1 MRKQLLLMLSLLLY
15 AVGMAAQQ
23 PDWGYNPNAY
33 PDEHVI
39 YVGLVDDQGS
49 AVQSFNENT
58 YLGAFIDGECRG
70 LAKVSQKSV
79 SDTKTIYYFA
89 LRVKGSDT
97 DNGKAISFRLSVPG
111 ANTSYIY
118 NDLQP
123 AADAVTY
130 TNKKTTGTLSDLF
143 PLKFIQPLYYAFT
156 QETVSVK
163 VGEQLNLLD
172 YITFEPANANIPE
185 LNWNMYDESWRE
197 NVNIEGNKLTAIK
210 STGKYGAVGIF
221 PKLWDMKNTGDHT
234 SINVRVIQPATSIEL
249 RDEYKNGITVNLG
262 DTAALN
268 TVLRSGYTTSPA
280 DCNEELTWKSSD
292 ETALLPMIG
301 SDIGKFNPVKAG
313 TYTMTLSGENASVD
327 LKVTVIKPVEYIN
340 PVGTVKVIKMYVG
353 ENLLDILPSGYKV
366 MPEDAA
372 DRSVRYE
379 VNQSYSDQ
387 GVYEDGDGAYK
398 YTDIFGNLYFNEGD
412 EMIALKSGRVRVT
425 IRSVQNPQASCEY
438 EVIVKDGPT
447 SITFKQEEMTFL
459 LPIKDTD
466 KSDISEDIRNNIIMT
481 PSWPKYD
488 ENESYDKRSTLL
500 YIQFVKDVTSDTE
513 VITLDYDFTED
524 KLSASIVNA
533 GRGSVG
539 VIYLSERTVASEE
552 GLKNEEVEIMK
563 KFSVVVME
571 SLKGFNVDNYVEMV
585 STETRDFVLTP
596 DPVGAEV
603 DPSRVEVTITPNSYL
618 PEEWKSMVEIV
629 PTDESKLNY
638 TIIPHSVGRATISVK
653 LDGVEVATSNVLIGQ
668 RYMQK
673 AGWKWT
679 SFYAG
684 GVRWNSPE
692 YELGNVVEEIRSE
705 DALLHNDPEYGYFGD
720 LNSLGTGTCYKI
732 KVKEEEPGL
741 LDLRIMYTGAYEDMQ
756 THRQIVPM
764 WNWLGNPYQYDHD
777 INSVFSTEDSNANNF
792 NVGDRIVSKD
802 DGFAEYNGE
811 KWTGTLITLHAGLGY
826 MYFNAGS
833 ENVDMEYQ
841 RESLMPQG
849 TPVMNAPQHKQS
861 VWTYNSAP
869 FADNMTIVADL
880 GNDYSAERFTVGAF
894 VGDECRGEGEMIDGK
909 CFITVHADKGETIS
923 FKLHDAV
930 SGEMRTINEQM
941 PFAKMAGSLRAPQ
954 RLTVGGIVTGITSAD
969 IASSGI
975 AIVDGQITVQG
986 MDVADIIVCNA
997 SGAVVSTGETTV
1009 AGLPSGVY
1017 VVKVKTKDGKTVT
1030 KKLVK

>member
-15 AVGMAAQQ
+15 AVGIAAQQ

-39 YVGLVDDQGS
+39 YVGLVDDKGS

-70 LAKVSQKSV
+70 LAKVSRYSV

-97 DNGKAISFRLSVPG
+97 DNGEAISFRLSTGGNQSLVF
-111 ANTSYIY
+111 
-118 NDLQP
+118 NDLKP
-123 AADAVTY
+123 AANAVTY
-130 TNKKTTGTLSDLF
+130 TNNGTTGKLSALYA
-143 PLKFIQPLYYAFT
+143 LKFIRPYYYSIVQP
-156 QETVSVK
+156 EVSVK
-163 VGEQLNLLD
+163 VGAEFNLLD
-172 YITFEPANANIPE
+172 HITFEPANANIPE
-185 LNWNMYDESWRE
+185 LNWTMGQSEKE
-197 NVNIEGNKLTAIK
+197 NEYASIKGNTFKALK
-210 STGKYGAVGIF
+210 STGKYGWVSVS
-221 PKLWDMKNTGDHT
+221 PNLWDMKPTGQYT
-234 SINVRVIQPATSIEL
+234 KVSVRVIQPATSIEL

-327 LKVTVIKPVEYIN
+327 LKVTVIKPVENIEM
-340 PVGTVKVIKMYVG
+340 VGSVETIKMFLG
-353 ENLLDILPSGYKV
+353 ENLLDILPAGYKV
-366 MPEDAA
+366 MPEDAT
-372 DRSVRYE
+372 DRSVHYE

-398 YTDIFGNLYFNEGD
+398 YTDIFGDLYFNEGD
-412 EMIALKSGRVRVT
+412 EMIALKPGRVRVT
-425 IRSVQNPQASCEY
+425 IISTQNSQADCEY
-438 EVIVKDGPT
+438 EVIVKRGPT
-447 SITFKQEEMTFL
+447 NITFKQEEMTFL
-459 LPIKDTD
+459 MPRKDTD
-466 KSDISEDIRNNIIMT
+466 KWDISEDIRNNIIMT
-481 PSWPKYD
+481 PSWPKYEEYEEYD
-488 ENESYDKRSTLL
+488 IAESDLDIRSYTKAVNL
-500 YIQFVKDVTSDTE
+500 YYNFEKDS
-513 VITLDYDFTED
+513 
-524 KLSASIVNA
+524 LSASIDSIGG
-533 GRGSVG
+533 GRINVS
-539 VIYLSERTVASEE
+539 YSSERTIATET
-552 GLKNEEVEIMK
+552 GLHNDEYNISNH
-563 KFSVVVME
+563 FNITILE
-571 SLKGFNVDNYVEMV
+571 SLKGFNVDGYVEMV

-596 DPVGAEV
+596 DPVDAEV
-603 DPSRVEVTITPNSYL
+603 DPSRVEVTITPDSYVS
-618 PEEWKSMVEIV
+618 EEWKSMVEIV

-638 TIIPHSVGRATISVK
+638 TILPHGVGSATISVK
-653 LDGVEVATSNVLIGQ
+653 LDGEEVATSYVSIGQ

-673 AGWKWT
+673 AGWKWA
-679 SFYAG
+679 SLYGG

-720 LNSLGTGTCYKI
+720 IYSLETGTCYKI

-802 DGFAEYNGE
+802 NGFAEYNGE
-811 KWTGTLITLHAGLGY
+811 KWTGTLTTLHAGLGY

-833 ENVDMEYQ
+833 ENVNMEYQ

-880 GNDYSAERFTVGAF
+880 GNQYSAERFTVGAF

-954 RLTVGGIVTGITSAD
+954 RLTVGGIVTGITAAD

-986 MDVADIIVCNA
+986 MDVADVIVCNA

-1009 AGLPSGVY
+1009 TGLPSGVY

>member
-1 MRKQLLLMLSLLLY
+1 MLSLLLY

-39 YVGLVDDQGS
+39 YVGLTEGS
-49 AVQSFNENT
+49 LDNCGQKELPENT

-70 LAKVSQKSV
+70 LAKVHKKSLSV
-79 SDTKTIYYFA
+79 ALTINYFP
-89 LRVKGSDT
+89 LRVKGDT
-97 DNGKAISFRLSVPG
+97 NDEGKAISFRLLYPG
-111 ANTSYIY
+111 GQLSYVY
-118 NDLQP
+118 DLQP

-143 PLKFIQPLYYAFT
+143 PLKFIQPLYYGFT

-163 VGEQLNLLD
+163 VGEQINLLD

-185 LNWNMYDESWRE
+185 LNWNMYEESE
-197 NVNIEGNKLTAIK
+197 NVIIEGNKLTAIK
-210 STGKYGAVGIF
+210 STGKYGSVGVF
-221 PKLWDMKNTGDHT
+221 PKLWDMKNTGQYSD
-234 SINVRVIQPATSIEL
+234 INIRVIQPATSIEL

-268 TVLRSGYTTSPA
+268 TVLRSGYTTAPA

-292 ETALLPMIG
+292 ETAILPMEG
-301 SDIGKFNPVKAG
+301 NDIGKFNPVKTG

-340 PVGTVKVIKMYVG
+340 PVGRVKEIKMYIG
-353 ENLLDILPSGYKV
+353 DNLHSILPSGYKV
-366 MPEDAA
+366 MPEDAT

-379 VNQSYSDQ
+379 VLPSYNQDQ
-387 GVYEDGDGAYK
+387 EFKYNEILEDNGSEG
-398 YTDIFGNLYFNEGD
+398 IFARKPGRAR
-412 EMIALKSGRVRVT
+412 IAIISN
-425 IRSVQNPQASCEY
+425 QNPQASCTY

-447 SITFKQEEMTFL
+447 NITFKQDEMTFL
-459 LPIKDTD
+459 MPIKDTD
-466 KSDISEDIRNNIIMT
+466 KWDISEDIRNNIIMT
-481 PSWPKYD
+481 PSWPKY
-488 ENESYDKRSTLL
+488 EEYESYDIAQSNLDISSLTDA
-500 YIQFVKDVTSDTE
+500 VKLS
-513 VITLDYDFTED
+513 YDFKKD
-524 KLSASIVNA
+524 SLSASVVK
-533 GRGSVG
+533 VG
-539 VIYLSERTVASEE
+539 EGWIDISYSSERTIATEE
-552 GLKNEEVEIMK
+552 GLRNDEYEISNH
-563 KFSVVVME
+563 FHVTIME
-571 SLKGFNVDNYVEMV
+571 SLKGFKVDGYVEMV

-596 DPVGAEV
+596 DPVDAEV
-603 DPSRVEVTITPNSYL
+603 DPSRVEVTITPDSYVS
-618 PEEWKSMVEIV
+618 EEWKSIVEIV

-638 TIIPHSVGRATISVK
+638 TIRPHSVGRAIISVK
-653 LDGVEVATSNVLIGQ
+653 LDGVEVASSNVLIGQ

-673 AGWKWT
+673 AGWKWA
-679 SFYAG
+679 SLYSG
-684 GVRWNSPE
+684 DVSWNSPE

-720 LNSLGTGTCYKI
+720 INRLESGTCYKI

-741 LDLRIMYTGAYEDMQ
+741 LDLRIMYTGAYEDMR

-777 INSVFSTEDSNANNF
+777 INSVFSTEDAYANNF

-802 DGFAEYNGE
+802 NGFAEYNGE
-811 KWTGTLITLHAGLGY
+811 KWTGTLTTLHAGLGY

-954 RLTVGGIVTGITSAD
+954 RLTVGGIVTGITAAD

-975 AIVDGQITVQG
+975 AVVDGQITVQG
-986 MDVADIIVCNA
+986 MDVADVIVCNA
-997 SGAVVSTGETTV
+997 SGAVVSTGETTIT
-1009 AGLPSGVY
+1009 GLPSGVY

>member
-1 MRKQLLLMLSLLLY
+1 
-15 AVGMAAQQ
+15 MAAQQ

-49 AVQSFNENT
+49 AVQSFNDNT

-143 PLKFIQPLYYAFT
+143 PLKFIQPLYYGFT

-163 VGEQLNLLD
+163 VGKQINLLD
-172 YITFEPANANIPE
+172 YLTFEPANANIPE
-185 LNWNMYDESWRE
+185 LNWNMYDESGRE
-197 NVNIEGNKLTAIK
+197 NVNIEGNMLTAIK
-210 STGKYGAVGIF
+210 STGKYGSVGVF
-221 PKLWDMKNTGDHT
+221 PKLWDMKNTGQYT

-412 EMIALKSGRVRVT
+412 EMIALKPGRVRVT

-488 ENESYDKRSTLL
+488 ENESYDKRSTYLL
-500 YIQFVKDVTSDTE
+500 IELSGYGDTKP
-513 VITLDYDFTED
+513 ITLNYDFMED

-533 GRGSVG
+533 GRGTVN
-539 VIYLSERTVASEE
+539 VLYISERTVASEE
-552 GLKNEEVEIMK
+552 GLKNAEVEILK
-563 KFSVVVME
+563 SFNVVVME

-596 DPVGAEV
+596 DPVDAEV
-603 DPSRVEVTITPNSYL
+603 DPSRVEVTITPDSYVS
-618 PEEWKSMVEIV
+618 EEWKSIVEIV
-629 PTDESKLNY
+629 PTDENKLNY
-638 TIIPHSVGRATISVK
+638 TIRPHSVGRAIISVK
-653 LDGVEVATSNVLIGQ
+653 LDGVEVASSNVLIGQ

-673 AGWKWT
+673 AGWKWA
-679 SFYAG
+679 SLYG
-684 GVRWNSPE
+684 GDVSWNSPE

-720 LNSLGTGTCYKI
+720 INRLESGTCYKI

-777 INSVFSTEDSNANNF
+777 INSVFSTEDTYANNF

-802 DGFAEYNGE
+802 NGFAEYNGE
-811 KWTGTLITLHAGLGY
+811 KWTGTLTTLHAGLGY

-880 GNDYSAERFTVGAF
+880 GNGYSAERFTVGAF

-954 RLTVGGIVTGITSAD
+954 RLTVGGIVTGITAAD

-986 MDVADIIVCNA
+986 MDVADVIVCNA

-1009 AGLPSGVY
+1009 TGLPSGVY

>member
-1 MRKQLLLMLSLLLY
+1 MLSLLLY

-39 YVGLVDDQGS
+39 FVGLVDDKGS
-49 AVQSFNENT
+49 AVQSFNDNT

-70 LAKVSQKSV
+70 LAKVSRYSV
-79 SDTKTIYYFA
+79 SDTQTIYYFA
-89 LRVKGSDT
+89 LRVKGTNT
-97 DNGKAISFRLSVPG
+97 DNGKAISYRLSVG
-111 ANTSYIY
+111 GNQSFVF
-118 NDLQP
+118 NDLKP
-123 AADAVTY
+123 AANAVTY
-130 TNKKTTGTLSDLF
+130 TNNGTTGKLSALYQ
-143 PLKFIQPLYYAFT
+143 LTFIRPGYYSIVQP
-156 QETVSVK
+156 EVNVK
-163 VGEQLNLLD
+163 VGAEFNLLD
-172 YITFEPANANIPE
+172 HITFEPANANIPE
-185 LNWNMYDESWRE
+185 MNWTMGQGEKE
-197 NVNIEGNKLTAIK
+197 NEYASIKGNTFKALK
-210 STGKYGAVGIF
+210 STGKYSWVSVSPNLLG
-221 PKLWDMKNTGDHT
+221 MKPTGQYT
-234 SINVRVIQPATSIEL
+234 EISVRVIQPATSIEL

-268 TVLRSGYTTSPA
+268 TVLRSGYTTAPA

-292 ETALLPMIG
+292 ETAIRPMEG
-301 SDIGKFNPVKAG
+301 NDIGKFNPVKTG

-340 PVGTVKVIKMYVG
+340 PVGRVKEIKMYIG
-353 ENLLDILPSGYKV
+353 DNLHSILPSGYKV
-366 MPEDAA
+366 MPEDAT

-379 VNQSYSDQ
+379 VLPSYNQDQ
-387 GVYEDGDGAYK
+387 EFKYNEILEDNGSEG
-398 YTDIFGNLYFNEGD
+398 IFARKPGRAR
-412 EMIALKSGRVRVT
+412 IAIISN
-425 IRSVQNPQASCEY
+425 QNPQASCTY

-447 SITFKQEEMTFL
+447 NITFKQDEMTFL
-459 LPIKDTD
+459 MPIKDTD
-466 KSDISEDIRNNIIMT
+466 KWDISEDIRNNIIMT
-481 PSWPKYD
+481 PSWPKY
-488 ENESYDKRSTLL
+488 EEYESYDIAQSNLDISSLTDAVKL
-500 YIQFVKDVTSDTE
+500 Y
-513 VITLDYDFTED
+513 YDFKKD
-524 KLSASIVNA
+524 SLSASVVK
-533 GRGSVG
+533 VG
-539 VIYLSERTVASEE
+539 EGWIDISYSSERTIATEE
-552 GLKNEEVEIMK
+552 GLRNDEYEISNH
-563 KFSVVVME
+563 FHVTIME
-571 SLKGFNVDNYVEMV
+571 SLKGFKVDGYVEMV

-603 DPSRVEVTITPNSYL
+603 DPSRVEVTITPDSYVS
-618 PEEWKSMVEIV
+618 EEWKSIVEIV
-629 PTDESKLNY
+629 PTDETMLNY
-638 TIIPHSVGRATISVK
+638 TIRPHSVGRAIISVK

-673 AGWKWT
+673 AGWKWA
-679 SFYAG
+679 SLYG
-684 GVRWNSPE
+684 GDVSWNSPE

-720 LNSLGTGTCYKI
+720 INRLESGTCYKI

-741 LDLRIMYTGAYEDMQ
+741 LDLRIMYTGAYEDMR

-777 INSVFSTEDSNANNF
+777 INSVFSTEDTYAANKF

-811 KWTGTLITLHAGLGY
+811 KWTGTLTTLRAGLGY

-880 GNDYSAERFTVGAF
+880 GNEYSAERFTVGAF

-954 RLTVGGIVTGITSAD
+954 RLTVGGIVTGITAAD

-975 AIVDGQITVQG
+975 AVVDGQITVQG
-986 MDVADIIVCNA
+986 MDVADVIVCNA

-1009 AGLPSGVY
+1009 TGLPSGVY

>member
-49 AVQSFNENT
+49 AVQSFNDNT
-58 YLGAFIDGECRG
+58 YLGAFIEGECRG
-70 LAKVSQKSV
+70 LAKVSRYSV
-79 SDTKTIYYFA
+79 SDTQTIYYFA
-89 LRVKGSDT
+89 LRVKGTNT
-97 DNGKAISFRLSVPG
+97 DNGKAITYRLSVG
-111 ANTSYIY
+111 GNQSLVF
-118 NDLQP
+118 NDLKP
-123 AADAVTY
+123 AANAVTY
-130 TNKKTTGTLSDLF
+130 TNNGTTGKLSALYQ
-143 PLKFIQPLYYAFT
+143 LTFIRPGYYSIVQP
-156 QETVSVK
+156 EVSVK
-163 VGEQLNLLD
+163 VGAEFNLLD
-172 YITFEPANANIPE
+172 HITFEPANANIPE
-185 LNWNMYDESWRE
+185 MNWTMGQGEKE
-197 NVNIEGNKLTAIK
+197 NEYASIKGNTFKALK
-210 STGKYGAVGIF
+210 STGKYSWVSVSPNLLG
-221 PKLWDMKNTGDHT
+221 MKPTGQYT
-234 SINVRVIQPATSIEL
+234 EVSVRVIQPATSIEL

-268 TVLRSGYTTSPA
+268 TVLRSGYTTAPA

-292 ETALLPMIG
+292 ETAILPMEG
-301 SDIGKFNPVKAG
+301 NDIGKFNPVKIG

-340 PVGTVKVIKMYVG
+340 PVGRVKEIKMYIG
-353 ENLLDILPSGYKV
+353 DNLLDILPSGYKV
-366 MPEDAA
+366 MPEDAT

-379 VNQSYSDQ
+379 VLPSYNQDQ
-387 GVYEDGDGAYK
+387 DFKYNEILEDNGSEG
-398 YTDIFGNLYFNEGD
+398 IFARKPGRAR
-412 EMIALKSGRVRVT
+412 IAIISN
-425 IRSVQNPQASCEY
+425 QNPQATCTY

-447 SITFKQEEMTFL
+447 NITFKQDEMTFL
-459 LPIKDTD
+459 MPIKDTD
-466 KSDISEDIRNNIIMT
+466 KWDISEDIRNNIIMT
-481 PSWPKYD
+481 PSWPKY
-488 ENESYDKRSTLL
+488 EEYESYDIAQSNLDISSLTDA
-500 YIQFVKDVTSDTE
+500 VKLS
-513 VITLDYDFTED
+513 YDFKKD
-524 KLSASIVNA
+524 IISASVVK
-533 GRGSVG
+533 VG
-539 VIYLSERTVASEE
+539 EGWIDISYSSERTIATEE
-552 GLKNEEVEIMK
+552 GLQNDEYYISNH
-563 KFSVVVME
+563 FNITILE
-571 SLKGFNVDNYVEMV
+571 SLKGFNVDGYVDMV

-603 DPSRVEVTITPNSYL
+603 DPSRVEVTITPDSYV

-638 TIIPHSVGRATISVK
+638 TILPHGVGSATISVK
-653 LDGVEVATSNVLIGQ
+653 LDGEEVATSHVSIGQ

-684 GVRWNSPE
+684 GVSWNSPE

-720 LNSLGTGTCYKI
+720 IYSLETGECYKI

-802 DGFAEYNGE
+802 NGFAEYNGE
-811 KWTGTLITLHAGLGY
+811 KWTGTLTTLHAGLGY

-941 PFAKMAGSLRAPQ
+941 PFTKMAGSLRAPQ
-954 RLTVGGIVTGITSAD
+954 RLTVGGIVTGITAAD

-975 AIVDGQITVQG
+975 AVVDGQITVQG

-1009 AGLPSGVY
+1009 TGLPSGVY

>member
-1 MRKQLLLMLSLLLY
+1 
-15 AVGMAAQQ
+15 MAAQQ

-33 PDEHVI
+33 PDEHI
-39 YVGLVDDQGS
+39 IFVGLVDEQGS
-49 AVQSFNENT
+49 AVQSFNDNT

-70 LAKVSQKSV
+70 LVKVSRHSV
-79 SDTKTIYYFA
+79 SDTQTIYYFA
-89 LRVKGSDT
+89 LRVKGTNT
-97 DNGKAISFRLSVPG
+97 DNGKAISYRLSTGGNQSLVF
-111 ANTSYIY
+111 
-118 NDLQP
+118 NDLKP
-123 AADAVTY
+123 AANAVTY
-130 TNKKTTGTLSDLF
+130 TNNITTGELSALY
-143 PLKFIQPLYYAFT
+143 PLTFIRPGYYSIVQP
-156 QETVSVK
+156 EVSVK
-163 VGEQLNLLD
+163 VGAEFNLLD
-172 YITFEPANANIPE
+172 HITFEPANANIPE
-185 LNWNMYDESWRE
+185 MNWTMGQGEKE
-197 NVNIEGNKLTAIK
+197 NEYASIKGNTFKALK
-210 STGKYGAVGIF
+210 STGKYSWVNVSPNLLG
-221 PKLWDMKNTGDHT
+221 MKPTGQYT
-234 SINVRVIQPATSIEL
+234 EVSVRVIQPATSIEL

-268 TVLRSGYTTSPA
+268 TVLRSGYTTAPA

-327 LKVTVIKPVEYIN
+327 LKVTVIKPVKYIEM
-340 PVGTVKVIKMYVG
+340 VGSVKTIKMFLG

-366 MPEDAA
+366 MPEDAT

-412 EMIALKSGRVRVT
+412 EMIALKPGRVRVT
-425 IRSVQNPQASCEY
+425 IRSVQNPQASFEY

-447 SITFKQEEMTFL
+447 NISFKQDEMTFL
-459 LPIKDTD
+459 LPRKDTD

-481 PSWPKYD
+481 PSWPKY
-488 ENESYDKRSTLL
+488 EEYEYYDIAQSNLDISSLTDA
-500 YIQFVKDVTSDTE
+500 VK
-513 VITLDYDFTED
+513 LDYDF
-524 KLSASIVNA
+524 KKNSLSASIVK
-533 GRGSVG
+533 VG
-539 VIYLSERTVASEE
+539 EGWIDIAYSSERTIATEE
-552 GLKNEEVEIMK
+552 GLKNDEYEISNH
-563 KFSVVVME
+563 FHVTIME

-585 STETRDFVLTP
+585 STETHDFVLTP

-603 DPSRVEVTITPNSYL
+603 DPSRVEVTITPDSYV

-638 TIIPHSVGRATISVK
+638 TILPHGVGRATISVK
-653 LDGVEVATSNVLIGQ
+653 LDGEEVATSNVSIGQ

-679 SFYAG
+679 SLYAG
-684 GVRWNSPE
+684 GVSWNSPE
-692 YELGNVVEEIRSE
+692 YELGNVVEEIRSA

-720 LNSLGTGTCYKI
+720 IYGLGTGTCYKI

-756 THRQIVPM
+756 TYREIVPM

-811 KWTGTLITLHAGLGY
+811 KWTGTLTSLRAGIGY

-833 ENVDMEYQ
+833 ENVNMEYQ
-841 RESLMPQG
+841 REGLMPQG

-909 CFITVHADKGETIS
+909 CFITVHADKGETVS

-941 PFAKMAGSLRAPQ
+941 PFTKMAGSLRAPQ

>member
-1 MRKQLLLMLSLLLY
+1 MLSLLLY

-49 AVQSFNENT
+49 AVQSFNDNT

-70 LAKVSQKSV
+70 LAKVSRYSV
-79 SDTKTIYYFA
+79 SDTQTIYYFA
-89 LRVKGSDT
+89 LRVKGTNT
-97 DNGKAISFRLSVPG
+97 DNGKAISYRLSVG
-111 ANTSYIY
+111 GNQSFVF
-118 NDLQP
+118 NDLKP
-123 AADAVTY
+123 AANAVTY
-130 TNKKTTGTLSDLF
+130 TNNGTTGKLSALYQ
-143 PLKFIQPLYYAFT
+143 LTFIRPGYYSIVQP
-156 QETVSVK
+156 EVSVK
-163 VGEQLNLLD
+163 VGAEFNLLD
-172 YITFEPANANIPE
+172 HITFEPANANIPE
-185 LNWNMYDESWRE
+185 MNWTMGQGEKE
-197 NVNIEGNKLTAIK
+197 NEYASIKGNTFKALK
-210 STGKYGAVGIF
+210 STGKYGWVNVS
-221 PKLWDMKNTGDHT
+221 PNLWGMKPTGQYT
-234 SINVRVIQPATSIEL
+234 KVSVRVIQPATSIEL

-268 TVLRSGYTTSPA
+268 TVLRSGYTTAPA

-292 ETALLPMIG
+292 ETAIRPMEG
-301 SDIGKFNPVKAG
+301 NDIGKFNPVKTG

-340 PVGTVKVIKMYVG
+340 PVGRVKEIKMYIG
-353 ENLLDILPSGYKV
+353 DNLLDILPSGYKV
-366 MPEDAA
+366 MPEDAT

-379 VNQSYSDQ
+379 VLPSYNQDQ
-387 GVYEDGDGAYK
+387 EFKYNEILEDNGSEG
-398 YTDIFGNLYFNEGD
+398 IFARKPGRAR
-412 EMIALKSGRVRVT
+412 IAIISN
-425 IRSVQNPQASCEY
+425 QNPQATCTY

-447 SITFKQEEMTFL
+447 NITFKQEEMTFL
-459 LPIKDTD
+459 MPIKDTD
-466 KSDISEDIRNNIIMT
+466 KWDISEDIRNNIIMT
-481 PSWPKYD
+481 PSWPKY
-488 ENESYDKRSTLL
+488 EEYESYDIAQSNLDISSLTDA
-500 YIQFVKDVTSDTE
+500 VKLS
-513 VITLDYDFTED
+513 YDFKKD
-524 KLSASIVNA
+524 IISASVVK
-533 GRGSVG
+533 VG
-539 VIYLSERTVASEE
+539 EGWIDISYSSERTIATEE
-552 GLKNEEVEIMK
+552 GLQNDEYEISNH
-563 KFSVVVME
+563 FHVTILE
-571 SLKGFNVDNYVEMV
+571 SLKGFKVDEYVEMV

-603 DPSRVEVTITPNSYL
+603 DPSRVEVTITPDTYV
-618 PEEWKSMVEIV
+618 PEEWKSMVEIE
-629 PTDESKLNY
+629 PTDETMLNY
-638 TIIPHSVGRATISVK
+638 TIRPHSVGRATISVK
-653 LDGVEVATSNVLIGQ
+653 LDGVEVATSYVSIGQ

-679 SFYAG
+679 SLYSG
-684 GVRWNSPE
+684 GVSWNSPE
-692 YELGNVVEEIRSE
+692 YELGDVVEEIRSE

-720 LNSLGTGTCYKI
+720 LNRLEPGTCYKI

-741 LDLRIMYTGAYEDMQ
+741 LNLRIYPGGYEDMRPY
-756 THRQIVPM
+756 RQIVPM

-777 INSVFSTEDSNANNF
+777 INSVFSTEDANANKF

-802 DGFAEYNGE
+802 NGFAEYNGE
-811 KWTGTLITLHAGLGY
+811 KWTGTLTTLHAGLGY
-826 MYFNAGS
+826 MYFNAAS
-833 ENVDMEYQ
+833 DTINMELKY
-841 RESLMPQG
+841 EWNMPQG

-869 FADNMTIVADL
+869 FADNMTIIADL

-954 RLTVGGIVTGITSAD
+954 RLTVGGIVTGITAAD

-975 AIVDGQITVQG
+975 AVVDGQITVQG
-986 MDVADIIVCNA
+986 MDVADVIVCNA

>member
-1 MRKQLLLMLSLLLY
+1 MLSLLLY

-39 YVGLVDDQGS
+39 YVGLTEGS
-49 AVQSFNENT
+49 LDNCGQKELPENT

-70 LAKVSQKSV
+70 LAKVQKKSLSV
-79 SDTKTIYYFA
+79 ALTINYFP
-89 LRVKGSDT
+89 LRVKGDT
-97 DNGKAISFRLSVPG
+97 NDEGKAISFRLLYPG
-111 ANTSYIY
+111 GQLSYVY
-118 NDLQP
+118 DLQP

-143 PLKFIQPLYYAFT
+143 PLKFIQPLYYGFT

-163 VGEQLNLLD
+163 VGEQINLLD

-185 LNWNMYDESWRE
+185 LNWNMYEESE

-210 STGKYGAVGIF
+210 STGKYGSVGVF
-221 PKLWDMKNTGDHT
+221 PKLWDMKNTGQYSD
-234 SINVRVIQPATSIEL
+234 INIRVIQPATSIEL

-268 TVLRSGYTTSPA
+268 TVLRSGYTTAPA

-292 ETALLPMIG
+292 ETAILPMIG
-301 SDIGKFNPVKAG
+301 SDIGKFNPVKTG

-327 LKVTVIKPVEYIN
+327 LKVTVIKPVEYIT
-340 PVGTVKVIKMYVG
+340 PVGRVKEIKMYIG
-353 ENLLDILPSGYKV
+353 DNLLDILPSGYKV
-366 MPEDAA
+366 MPEDAT

-379 VNQSYSDQ
+379 VLPSYNQDQ
-387 GVYEDGDGAYK
+387 EFKYNEILEDNGSEG
-398 YTDIFGNLYFNEGD
+398 IFARKPGRAR
-412 EMIALKSGRVRVT
+412 IAIISN
-425 IRSVQNPQASCEY
+425 QNPQAACTY

-447 SITFKQEEMTFL
+447 NITFKQEEMTFL
-459 LPIKDTD
+459 MPIKDTD
-466 KSDISEDIRNNIIMT
+466 KWDISEDIRNNIIMT
-481 PSWPKYD
+481 PSWPKY
-488 ENESYDKRSTLL
+488 EEYESYDIAQSNLDISSLTDAVKL
-500 YIQFVKDVTSDTE
+500 Y
-513 VITLDYDFTED
+513 YDFKKD
-524 KLSASIVNA
+524 SLSASVVK
-533 GRGSVG
+533 VG
-539 VIYLSERTVASEE
+539 EGWIDISYSSERTIATEE
-552 GLKNEEVEIMK
+552 GLRNDEYEISNH
-563 KFSVVVME
+563 FHVTILE
-571 SLKGFNVDNYVEMV
+571 SLKGFKVDGYVDMV

-603 DPSRVEVTITPNSYL
+603 DPSRVEVNITPDSYVS
-618 PEEWKSMVEIV
+618 EEWKSMVEIV
-629 PTDESKLNY
+629 PTDETMLNY
-638 TIIPHSVGRATISVK
+638 TIKPHSVGRATISVK
-653 LDGVEVATSNVLIGQ
+653 LDGEEVATSFVSIGQ

-679 SFYAG
+679 SFYG
-684 GVRWNSPE
+684 GRVGWNSPE
-692 YELGNVVEEIRSE
+692 IELGNVVEEIRSE

-720 LNSLGTGTCYKI
+720 IYSLETGECYKI

-741 LDLRIMYTGAYEDMQ
+741 LDLRIMYTGAYEDMR

-777 INSVFSTEDSNANNF
+777 INSVFSTEDTYANKF

-811 KWTGTLITLHAGLGY
+811 KWTGTLTTLRAGLGY
-826 MYFNAGS
+826 MYFNAAS
-833 ENVDMEYQ
+833 DTIDMEYQ
-841 RESLMPQG
+841 REGRMPQG
-849 TPVMNAPQHKQS
+849 TPVMNAPQRKQTI
-861 VWTYNSAP
+861 WTYNSAP
-869 FADNMTIVADL
+869 FADNMTIIADL

-930 SGEMRTINEQM
+930 SGEMRTINEQL

-954 RLTVGGIVTGITSAD
+954 RLTVGGIVTGITAAD

-975 AIVDGQITVQG
+975 AVVDGQITVQG
-986 MDVADIIVCNA
+986 MDVADVIVCNA

-1009 AGLPSGVY
+1009 TGLPSGVY

>member
-1 MRKQLLLMLSLLLY
+1 MLSLLLY

-39 YVGLVDDQGS
+39 YVGLTEGSIDKCGLKSLPQG
-49 AVQSFNENT
+49 T

-70 LAKVSQKSV
+70 LVQVQQKSL
-79 SDTKTIYYFA
+79 SDVETIYYFP
-89 LRVKGSDT
+89 LRVKGGSNDE
-97 DNGKAISFRLSVPG
+97 GKQITFRLSYPG
-111 ANTSYIY
+111 GQLSYVY
-118 NDLQP
+118 DLKP

-130 TNKKTTGTLSDLF
+130 NNNGTTGKLSALYA
-143 PLKFIQPLYYAFT
+143 LKFIQPYYYSIV
-156 QETVSVK
+156 QPEVSVK
-163 VGEQLNLLD
+163 VGAEFNLTD
-172 YITFEPANANIPE
+172 HITFDPENANIPE
-185 LNWNMYDESWRE
+185 LNWTMGQGEIE
-197 NVNIEGNKLTAIK
+197 NEYASIKGNTFKALK
-210 STGKYGAVGIF
+210 STGKYGSVSVS
-221 PKLWDMKNTGDHT
+221 PKLWDMKPTGQYT
-234 SINVRVIQPATSIEL
+234 NVRVRVIQSATSIEL

-268 TVLRSGYTTSPA
+268 TVLRSGYTTAPA

-292 ETALLPMIG
+292 ETAIRPMTSE
-301 SDIGKFNPVKAG
+301 SDLGKFEPVKAG

-327 LKVTVIKPVEYIN
+327 LKVTVIKPVEYIKM
-340 PVGTVKVIKMYVG
+340 VGSVKIIKMFVG
-353 ENLLDILPSGYKV
+353 ENLLDILPAGYKV
-366 MPEDAA
+366 MPEDAT
-372 DRSVRYE
+372 DRSVEYYVDRS
-379 VNQSYSDQ
+379 NSDQ

-398 YTDIFGNLYFNEGD
+398 YSDIFGRMEFNEGD
-412 EMIALKSGRVRVT
+412 KMIALKPGRVRVT
-425 IRSVQNPQASCEY
+425 INSTQNPRAYCEY
-438 EVIVKDGPT
+438 EVIVKRGPT
-447 SITFKQEEMTFL
+447 NITFKQEEMTFL
-459 LPIKDTD
+459 MPRKDTD
-466 KSDISEDIRNNIIMT
+466 KWDISEDIRNNIIMT
-481 PSWPKYD
+481 PSWPKYEEYEEYD
-488 ENESYDKRSTLL
+488 IAQSDLDIRSYTKAVNL
-500 YIQFVKDVTSDTE
+500 YYNFEKDS
-513 VITLDYDFTED
+513 
-524 KLSASIVNA
+524 LSASIDSIGQGWIDVFY
-533 GRGSVG
+533 S
-539 VIYLSERTVASEE
+539 SERTIATEA
-552 GLKNEEVEIMK
+552 GLQNDEYRISNH
-563 KFSVVVME
+563 FNITILE
-571 SLKGFNVDNYVEMV
+571 SLKGFKVDGYVDMA

-596 DPVGAEV
+596 DPADAEV
-603 DPSRVEVTITPNSYL
+603 DPSRVEVTITPDSYVS
-618 PEEWKSMVEIV
+618 EEWKSIVEIV
-629 PTDESKLNY
+629 PTDETMLNY
-638 TIIPHSVGRATISVK
+638 TIKPHSVGTATISVK
-653 LDGVEVATSNVLIGQ
+653 LDGEEVATSYVGIGQ

-679 SFYAG
+679 SFYG
-684 GVRWNSPE
+684 GRVGWNSPE

-720 LNSLGTGTCYKI
+720 IYSLETGECYKI

-741 LDLRIMYTGAYEDMQ
+741 LDLRIMYTGAYEDMR
-756 THRQIVPM
+756 TYRQIVPM

-777 INSVFSTEDSNANNF
+777 INSVFVKEENRNVF

-811 KWTGTLITLHAGLGY
+811 KWTGTLTTLRAGLGY

-833 ENVDMEYQ
+833 ENVDMELEHEYY
-841 RESLMPQG
+841 MPQG
-849 TPVMNAPQHKQS
+849 TPVMNVPQHKQS

-954 RLTVGGIVTGITSAD
+954 RMTVGGIVTGITAAD

-975 AIVDGQITVQG
+975 AVVDGQITVQG
-986 MDVADIIVCNA
+986 MDVADVIVCNA

-1009 AGLPSGVY
+1009 TGLPSGVY

>member
-39 YVGLVDDQGS
+39 YVGLVDDKGS
-49 AVQSFNENT
+49 AVQSFNANT

-70 LAKVSQKSV
+70 IAEVSQKSV

-97 DNGKAISFRLSVPG
+97 DNGKAISFRLSIPG
-111 ANTSYIY
+111 TNMSYIY
-118 NDLQP
+118 NDLKP
-123 AADAVTY
+123 AANAVTY
-130 TNKKTTGTLSDLF
+130 TNKKTTGTLSALY
-143 PLKFIQPLYYAFT
+143 PLTFIQSWVCGYT
-156 QETVSVK
+156 QTFVSVK
-163 VGEQLNLLD
+163 VGEEINLLD
-172 YITFEPANANIPE
+172 YLKFTPENANIPE
-185 LNWNMYDESWRE
+185 LIWGINRNHRE
-197 NVNIEGNKLTAIK
+197 YVTITGNTLKALK
-210 STGKYGAVGIF
+210 STKFVGAATVSA
-221 PKLWDMKNTGDHT
+221 KLKDFTFSSENQSLKIT
-234 SINVRVIQPATSIEL
+234 VIQPATSIEL
-249 RDEYKNGITVNLG
+249 LDEYKNGITVNLG
-262 DTAALN
+262 DTSVLN
-268 TVLRSGYTTSPA
+268 TVLHKCFNILPE
-280 DCNEELTWKSSD
+280 DCNEKMWWKSND
-292 ETALLPMIG
+292 ETAIRPMEG
-301 SDIGKFNPVKAG
+301 NDIGKFEPVKTG
-313 TYTMTLSGENASVD
+313 TYTMTLGGEKASVD

-340 PVGTVKVIKMYVG
+340 PVGRVKEIKMYIG
-353 ENLLDILPSGYKV
+353 DNLLDILPSGYKV
-366 MPEDAA
+366 MPEDAT

-379 VNQSYSDQ
+379 VLPSYNQDQ
-387 GVYEDGDGAYK
+387 EFKYNEILEDNGPEG
-398 YTDIFGNLYFNEGD
+398 IFARKPGRAR
-412 EMIALKSGRVRVT
+412 IAIISN
-425 IRSVQNPQASCEY
+425 QNPQATCTY

-447 SITFKQEEMTFL
+447 NITFKQEEMTFL
-459 LPIKDTD
+459 MPIKDTD
-466 KSDISEDIRNNIIMT
+466 KWDISEDIRNNIIMT
-481 PSWPKYD
+481 PSWPKY
-488 ENESYDKRSTLL
+488 EEYESYDIAQSNLDISSLTDA
-500 YIQFVKDVTSDTE
+500 VKLS
-513 VITLDYDFTED
+513 YDFKKD
-524 KLSASIVNA
+524 IISASVVK
-533 GRGSVG
+533 VG
-539 VIYLSERTVASEE
+539 EGWIDISYSSERTIATEE
-552 GLKNEEVEIMK
+552 GLQNDEYYISNHFHVTIL
-563 KFSVVVME
+563 E
-571 SLKGFNVDNYVEMV
+571 SLKGFKVDGYVDMV

-603 DPSRVEVTITPNSYL
+603 DPSRVEVTIEDASV
-618 PEEWKSMVEIV
+618 PEMWKSIVEIV
-629 PTDESKLNY
+629 PTDETMLNY
-638 TIIPHSVGRATISVK
+638 TIRPHSVGRATISVK
-653 LDGVEVATSNVLIGQ
+653 LDGVEVATSHVGIGQ

-679 SFYAG
+679 SLYSG

-692 YELGNVVEEIRSE
+692 YELGDVVEEIRSE

-720 LNSLGTGTCYKI
+720 LNRLEPGTCYKI

-741 LDLRIMYTGAYEDMQ
+741 LNLRIYPGGYEDMRPY
-756 THRQIVPM
+756 RQIVPM

-777 INSVFSTEDSNANNF
+777 INSVFSTEDANANKF

-802 DGFAEYNGE
+802 NGFAEYNGE
-811 KWTGTLITLHAGLGY
+811 KWTGTLTTLHAGLGY
-826 MYFNAGS
+826 MYFNAAS
-833 ENVDMEYQ
+833 DTINMELKY
-841 RESLMPQG
+841 EWNMPQG

-880 GNDYSAERFTVGAF
+880 GNEYSAERFTVGAF

-986 MDVADIIVCNA
+986 MDVADVIVCNA
-997 SGAVVSTGETTV
+997 SGAVVSTGEATV
-1009 AGLPSGVY
+1009 TGLPSGVY

>member
-1 MRKQLLLMLSLLLY
+1 MLSLLLY
-15 AVGMAAQQ
+15 AVGIAAQQ

-39 YVGLVDDQGS
+39 YVGLVDDKGS

-70 LAKVSQKSV
+70 LAKVSRYSV

-97 DNGKAISFRLSVPG
+97 DNGEAISFRLSTGGNQSLVF
-111 ANTSYIY
+111 
-118 NDLQP
+118 NDLKP
-123 AADAVTY
+123 AANAVTY
-130 TNKKTTGTLSDLF
+130 TNNGTTGKLSALYQ
-143 PLKFIQPLYYAFT
+143 LTFIRPGYYSIVQP
-156 QETVSVK
+156 EVSVK
-163 VGEQLNLLD
+163 VGAEFNLLD
-172 YITFEPANANIPE
+172 HITFEPANANIPE
-185 LNWNMYDESWRE
+185 MNWTMGQGEKE
-197 NVNIEGNKLTAIK
+197 NEYASIKGNTFKALK
-210 STGKYGAVGIF
+210 STGKYGWVSVS
-221 PKLWDMKNTGDHT
+221 PNLLVLKPMGDYREL
-234 SINVRVIQPATSIEL
+234 SVRVIQPATSIEL

-268 TVLRSGYTTSPA
+268 TVLRSGYTTAPA
-280 DCNEELTWKSSD
+280 DCNEELTWKSND
-292 ETALLPMIG
+292 ETAIRPMEG
-301 SDIGKFNPVKAG
+301 NDIGKFNPVKTG

-327 LKVTVIKPVEYIN
+327 LKVTVFKPVEYIDM
-340 PVGTVKVIKMYVG
+340 VGSVKTIKMFLG
-353 ENLLDILPSGYKV
+353 ENLLDILPAGYKV
-366 MPEDAA
+366 MPEDAT
-372 DRSVRYE
+372 DRSVHYE
-379 VNQSYSDQ
+379 VNQSYNL
-387 GVYEDGDGAYK
+387 GVHEDGYGTYK
-398 YTDIFGNLYFNEGD
+398 YTDIFGDEYFNEGD
-412 EMIALKSGRVRVT
+412 EMIALKPGRVRVT

-438 EVIVKDGPT
+438 EVIVKRGPT
-447 SITFKQEEMTFL
+447 NITFKQEEMTFL
-459 LPIKDTD
+459 MPRKDTD
-466 KSDISEDIRNNIIMT
+466 KWDISKDIRNNIIMT
-481 PSWPKYD
+481 PSWPKYEEYEEYD
-488 ENESYDKRSTLL
+488 IAESDLDIRSYTKAVHL
-500 YIQFVKDVTSDTE
+500 Y
-513 VITLDYDFTED
+513 YDFKND
-524 KLSASIVNA
+524 ILSALIDSIGQ
-533 GRGSVG
+533 GRINVS
-539 VIYLSERTVASEE
+539 YSSERTIATET
-552 GLKNEEVEIMK
+552 GLHNDEYNISNH
-563 KFSVVVME
+563 FNITILE
-571 SLKGFNVDNYVEMV
+571 SLKGFNVDGYVDMV

-603 DPSRVEVTITPNSYL
+603 DPSRVEVTITPDSYV

-638 TIIPHSVGRATISVK
+638 TILPHGVGRATISVK
-653 LDGVEVATSNVLIGQ
+653 LDGEEVATSYVSIGQ

-684 GVRWNSPE
+684 GVSWNSPE

-720 LNSLGTGTCYKI
+720 IYSLETGTCYKI

-777 INSVFSTEDSNANNF
+777 INSVFSTEDTYANNF

-802 DGFAEYNGE
+802 NGFAEYNGE
-811 KWTGTLITLHAGLGY
+811 KWTGTLTTLHAGLGY
-826 MYFNAGS
+826 MYFNAAS
-833 ENVDMEYQ
+833 DTIDMEYL
-841 RESLMPQG
+841 REGSMPQG

-954 RLTVGGIVTGITSAD
+954 RLTVGGIVTGITAAD

-975 AIVDGQITVQG
+975 AVVDGQITVQG
-986 MDVADIIVCNA
+986 MDVADVIVCNA

-1009 AGLPSGVY
+1009 TGLPSGVY

>member
-1 MRKQLLLMLSLLLY
+1 MLSLLLY

-49 AVQSFNENT
+49 AVQSFNDNT

-70 LAKVSQKSV
+70 LAKVSRYSV
-79 SDTKTIYYFA
+79 SDTQTIYYFA
-89 LRVKGSDT
+89 LRVKGTNT
-97 DNGKAISFRLSVPG
+97 DNGKAISYRLSVG
-111 ANTSYIY
+111 GNHSFVF
-118 NDLQP
+118 NDLKP
-123 AADAVTY
+123 AANAVTY
-130 TNKKTTGTLSDLF
+130 TNNGTTGKLSALYQ
-143 PLKFIQPLYYAFT
+143 LTFIRPGYYSIVQP
-156 QETVSVK
+156 EVRVK
-163 VGEQLNLLD
+163 VGAEFNLLD

-185 LNWNMYDESWRE
+185 MDWTMGQGEKE
-197 NVNIEGNKLTAIK
+197 NEYASIKGNTFKALK
-210 STGKYGAVGIF
+210 STGKYGSVSVS
-221 PKLWDMKNTGDHT
+221 PNLWGMKPTGQYT
-234 SINVRVIQPATSIEL
+234 KVSVRVIQPATSIEL

-268 TVLRSGYTTSPA
+268 TVLRSGYTTAPA

-292 ETALLPMIG
+292 ETAILPMIG

-327 LKVTVIKPVEYIN
+327 LKVTVIKPVEYIKM
-340 PVGTVKVIKMYVG
+340 VGSVKTIKMFLG

-366 MPEDAA
+366 MPEDAT
-372 DRSVRYE
+372 DRSVHYE
-379 VNQSYSDQ
+379 VNQSFSDQ

-398 YTDIFGNLYFNEGD
+398 YTDIFGDLYFNEGD
-412 EMIALKSGRVRVT
+412 EMIALKPGRVRVT
-425 IRSVQNPQASCEY
+425 IRSVQNPQASCTY

-447 SITFKQEEMTFL
+447 NITFKQEEMTFL
-459 LPIKDTD
+459 MPIKDTD
-466 KSDISEDIRNNIIMT
+466 KWDISEDIRNNIIMT

-488 ENESYDKRSTLL
+488 EYEEYDIAESDLDIRSYTKAVKL
-500 YIQFVKDVTSDTE
+500 YYNFE
-513 VITLDYDFTED
+513 ED
-524 KLSASIVNA
+524 SLSASIDSIGG
-533 GRGSVG
+533 GRINVS
-539 VIYLSERTVASEE
+539 YSSERTIATEE
-552 GLKNEEVEIMK
+552 GLQNDEYRISNH
-563 KFSVVVME
+563 FNITILE
-571 SLKGFNVDNYVEMV
+571 SLKGFKVDGYVEMV

-596 DPVGAEV
+596 DPVDAEV
-603 DPSRVEVTITPNSYL
+603 DPSRVEVTITPDSYVS
-618 PEEWKSMVEIV
+618 EEWKSIVEIV
-629 PTDESKLNY
+629 PTDETMLNY
-638 TIIPHSVGRATISVK
+638 TIKPHSVGRAIISVK

-720 LNSLGTGTCYKI
+720 INSLESGECYKI

-756 THRQIVPM
+756 TSRRIVPM

-777 INSVFSTEDSNANNF
+777 INSVFVKEENINVF

-811 KWTGTLITLHAGLGY
+811 KWTGTLTTLHAGLGY

-833 ENVDMEYQ
+833 ENVDMEYL
-841 RESLMPQG
+841 REGSMPQG

-1009 AGLPSGVY
+1009 TGLPSGVY

>member
-1 MRKQLLLMLSLLLY
+1 MLSLLLY

-49 AVQSFNENT
+49 AVQSFNDNT
-58 YLGAFIDGECRG
+58 YLGAFIDSECRG
-70 LAKVSQKSV
+70 LAKVSRYSV
-79 SDTKTIYYFA
+79 SDTQTIYYFA
-89 LRVKGSDT
+89 MRVKGTNT
-97 DNGKAISFRLSVPG
+97 DNGKAITYRLSVG
-111 ANTSYIY
+111 GNQSFVF
-118 NDLQP
+118 NDLKP
-123 AADAVTY
+123 AANAVTY
-130 TNKKTTGTLSDLF
+130 TNNVTTGKLSALYQ
-143 PLKFIQPLYYAFT
+143 LTFIRPGYYSIVQP
-156 QETVSVK
+156 EVNVK
-163 VGEQLNLLD
+163 VGAEFNLLD
-172 YITFEPANANIPE
+172 HITFEPANANIPE
-185 LNWNMYDESWRE
+185 MNWTMGQGEKE
-197 NVNIEGNKLTAIK
+197 NEYASIKGNTFKALK
-210 STGKYGAVGIF
+210 STGKYGSVSVS
-221 PKLWDMKNTGDHT
+221 PNLWGMKPTGQYT
-234 SINVRVIQPATSIEL
+234 EISVRVIQSATSIEL
-249 RDEYKNGITVNLG
+249 LDEYKNGITVNLG

-268 TVLRSGYTTSPA
+268 TVLRSGYTTAPA

-292 ETALLPMIG
+292 ETAIRPMEG
-301 SDIGKFNPVKAG
+301 NDIGKFNPVKTG
-313 TYTMTLSGENASVD
+313 TYTMTLSGEKASVD

-340 PVGTVKVIKMYVG
+340 PVGRVKEIKMYIG
-353 ENLLDILPSGYKV
+353 DNLLDILPSGYKV
-366 MPEDAA
+366 MPEDAT

-379 VNQSYSDQ
+379 VLPSYNQDQ
-387 GVYEDGDGAYK
+387 EFKYNEILEDNGPEG
-398 YTDIFGNLYFNEGD
+398 IFARKPGRAR
-412 EMIALKSGRVRVT
+412 IAIISN
-425 IRSVQNPQASCEY
+425 QNPQASCTY

-447 SITFKQEEMTFL
+447 NITFKQDEMTFL
-459 LPIKDTD
+459 MPRKDTD
-466 KSDISEDIRNNIIMT
+466 KWDISEDIRNNIIMT

-488 ENESYDKRSTLL
+488 EYEEYDIAESDLDIRSHTKAVKL
-500 YIQFVKDVTSDTE
+500 YYNFE
-513 VITLDYDFTED
+513 ED
-524 KLSASIVNA
+524 SLSASIDSIGQGWIDV
-533 GRGSVG
+533 S
-539 VIYLSERTVASEE
+539 YSSEHTIATET
-552 GLKNEEVEIMK
+552 GLQNDEYRISNH
-563 KFSVVVME
+563 FNITILE
-571 SLKGFNVDNYVEMV
+571 SLKGFKVDGYVDMV

-596 DPVGAEV
+596 DPVDAEV
-603 DPSRVEVTITPNSYL
+603 DPSRVEVTITPDSYVS
-618 PEEWKSMVEIV
+618 EEWKSIVEIV
-629 PTDESKLNY
+629 PTDETMLNY
-638 TIIPHSVGRATISVK
+638 TIRPHSVGRAIISVK
-653 LDGVEVATSNVLIGQ
+653 LDGVEVATSHVGIGQ

-673 AGWKWT
+673 AGWKWA
-679 SFYAG
+679 SLYGG

-720 LNSLGTGTCYKI
+720 IYSLETGECYKI

-741 LDLRIMYTGAYEDMQ
+741 LDLRIMYTGGYEDMR
-756 THRQIVPM
+756 TYRQIVPM

-777 INSVFSTEDSNANNF
+777 INSVFSTEDAYANKF

-802 DGFAEYNGE
+802 NGFAEYNGE
-811 KWTGTLITLHAGLGY
+811 KWTGTLTTLHAGLGY

-841 RESLMPQG
+841 REGRMPQG

-869 FADNMTIVADL
+869 FADNMTIIADL

-954 RLTVGGIVTGITSAD
+954 RLTVGGIVTGITAAD

-975 AIVDGQITVQG
+975 AVVDGQITVQG
-986 MDVADIIVCNA
+986 MDVADVIVCNA

-1009 AGLPSGVY
+1009 TGLPSGVY

>member
-1 MRKQLLLMLSLLLY
+1 MLSLLLY

-39 YVGLVDDQGS
+39 YVGLVDDKGS
-49 AVQSFNENT
+49 AVQSFNDNT

-70 LAKVSQKSV
+70 IAEVSQKSV

-97 DNGKAISFRLSVPG
+97 DNGKAISFRLSIPG
-111 ANTSYIY
+111 ANMSYIY
-118 NDLQP
+118 NDLKP
-123 AADAVTY
+123 AANAVTY

-143 PLKFIQPLYYAFT
+143 PLKFIQPLYYGFT

-163 VGEQLNLLD
+163 VGEQINLLD

-185 LNWNMYDESWRE
+185 LNWNMYEESE
-197 NVNIEGNKLTAIK
+197 NVIIEGNKLTAIK
-210 STGKYGAVGIF
+210 STGKYGSVGVF
-221 PKLWDMKNTGDHT
+221 PKLWDMKNTGQYSD
-234 SINVRVIQPATSIEL
+234 INIRVIQPATSIEL

-268 TVLRSGYTTSPA
+268 TVLRSGYTTAPA

-292 ETALLPMIG
+292 ETAILPMIG
-301 SDIGKFNPVKAG
+301 SDIGKFNPVKTG

-340 PVGTVKVIKMYVG
+340 PVGRVKEIKMYIG
-353 ENLLDILPSGYKV
+353 DNLLDILPSGYKV
-366 MPEDAA
+366 MPEDAT

-379 VNQSYSDQ
+379 VLPSYNQDQ
-387 GVYEDGDGAYK
+387 EFKYNEILEDNGSEG
-398 YTDIFGNLYFNEGD
+398 IFARKPGRAR
-412 EMIALKSGRVRVT
+412 IAIISN
-425 IRSVQNPQASCEY
+425 QNPQAACTY

-447 SITFKQEEMTFL
+447 NITFKQEEMTFL
-459 LPIKDTD
+459 MPIKDTD
-466 KSDISEDIRNNIIMT
+466 KWDISEDIRNNIIMT
-481 PSWPKYD
+481 PSWPKY
-488 ENESYDKRSTLL
+488 EEYESYDIAQSNLDISSLTDAVKL
-500 YIQFVKDVTSDTE
+500 Y
-513 VITLDYDFTED
+513 YDFKKD
-524 KLSASIVNA
+524 SLSASVVK
-533 GRGSVG
+533 VG
-539 VIYLSERTVASEE
+539 EGWIDISYSSERTIATEE
-552 GLKNEEVEIMK
+552 GLQNDEYEISNH
-563 KFSVVVME
+563 FHVTIME
-571 SLKGFNVDNYVEMV
+571 SLKGFKVDGYVEMV

-596 DPVGAEV
+596 DPVDAEV
-603 DPSRVEVTITPNSYL
+603 DPSRVEVTIVDASV
-618 PEEWKSMVEIV
+618 PEMWKSIVEIV
-629 PTDESKLNY
+629 PTDETMLNY
-638 TIIPHSVGRATISVK
+638 TIRPHSVGRATISVK
-653 LDGVEVATSNVLIGQ
+653 LDGVEVATSYVGIGQ

-673 AGWKWT
+673 AGWKWA
-679 SFYAG
+679 SLYSG
-684 GVRWNSPE
+684 GVSWNSPE

-720 LNSLGTGTCYKI
+720 LNRLEPGTCYKI

-741 LDLRIMYTGAYEDMQ
+741 LNLRIYPGGYEDMRPY
-756 THRQIVPM
+756 RQIVPM

-777 INSVFSTEDSNANNF
+777 INSVFSTEDANANKF

-802 DGFAEYNGE
+802 NGFAEYNGE
-811 KWTGTLITLHAGLGY
+811 KWTGTLTTLHAGLGY
-826 MYFNAGS
+826 MYFNAAS
-833 ENVDMEYQ
+833 DTINMELKY
-841 RESLMPQG
+841 EWNMPQG

-894 VGDECRGEGEMIDGK
+894 VGDECRGDGEMIDGK

-954 RLTVGGIVTGITSAD
+954 RLTVGGIVTGITAAD

-975 AIVDGQITVQG
+975 AVVDGQITVQG
-986 MDVADIIVCNA
+986 MDVADVIVCNA

-1009 AGLPSGVY
+1009 TGLPSGVY

>member
-1 MRKQLLLMLSLLLY
+1 
-15 AVGMAAQQ
+15 MAAQQ

-39 YVGLVDDQGS
+39 YVGLIEGS
-49 AVQSFNENT
+49 LDNCGQKELPENT

-70 LAKVSQKSV
+70 LAKVQKKSLSV
-79 SDTKTIYYFA
+79 ALTINYFP
-89 LRVKGSDT
+89 LRVKGDT
-97 DNGKAISFRLSVPG
+97 NDEGKAISFRLLYPG
-111 ANTSYIY
+111 GQLSYVY
-118 NDLQP
+118 DLQP

-143 PLKFIQPLYYAFT
+143 PLKFIQPLYYGFT

-163 VGEQLNLLD
+163 VGEQINLLD

-185 LNWNMYDESWRE
+185 LNWNMYEESE

-210 STGKYGAVGIF
+210 STGKYGSVGVF
-221 PKLWDMKNTGDHT
+221 PKLWDMKNTGQYSD
-234 SINVRVIQPATSIEL
+234 INIRVIQPATSIEL

-268 TVLRSGYTTSPA
+268 TVLRSGYTTAPA

-292 ETALLPMIG
+292 ETAILPMTSE
-301 SDIGKFNPVKAG
+301 SDLGKFNPVKTG

-327 LKVTVIKPVEYIN
+327 LKVTVIKPVEYIT
-340 PVGTVKVIKMYVG
+340 PVGRVKEIKMYIG
-353 ENLLDILPSGYKV
+353 DNLLSILPSGYKV
-366 MPEDAA
+366 MPEDAT

-379 VNQSYSDQ
+379 VLPSYNQDQ
-387 GVYEDGDGAYK
+387 EFKYNEILEDKGSEG
-398 YTDIFGNLYFNEGD
+398 IFARKPGRAR
-412 EMIALKSGRVRVT
+412 IAIISN
-425 IRSVQNPQASCEY
+425 QNPQATCTY

-447 SITFKQEEMTFL
+447 NITFKQEEMTFL
-459 LPIKDTD
+459 MPIKDTD
-466 KSDISEDIRNNIIMT
+466 KWDISEDIRNNIIMT
-481 PSWPKYD
+481 PSWPKY
-488 ENESYDKRSTLL
+488 EEYESYDIAQSNLDISSLTDA
-500 YIQFVKDVTSDTE
+500 VKLS
-513 VITLDYDFTED
+513 YDFKKD
-524 KLSASIVNA
+524 IISASVVK
-533 GRGSVG
+533 VG
-539 VIYLSERTVASEE
+539 EGWIDISYSSERTIATEE
-552 GLKNEEVEIMK
+552 GLQNDEYYISNHFHVTIL
-563 KFSVVVME
+563 E
-571 SLKGFNVDNYVEMV
+571 SLKGFKVDGYVDMV

-603 DPSRVEVTITPNSYL
+603 DPSRVEVTIEDASV
-618 PEEWKSMVEIV
+618 PEMWKSIVEIV
-629 PTDESKLNY
+629 PTDETMLNY
-638 TIIPHSVGRATISVK
+638 TIRPHSVGRATISVK
-653 LDGVEVATSNVLIGQ
+653 LDGVEVATSHVGIGQ

-679 SFYAG
+679 SLYSG
-684 GVRWNSPE
+684 GVSWNSPE

-720 LNSLGTGTCYKI
+720 LNRLEPGTCYKI
-732 KVKEEEPGL
+732 KVKEEDPGL
-741 LDLRIMYTGAYEDMQ
+741 LNLRIYPGGYEDMRPY
-756 THRQIVPM
+756 RQIVPM

-777 INSVFSTEDSNANNF
+777 INSVFSTEDTYANKF

-802 DGFAEYNGE
+802 NGFAEYNGE
-811 KWTGTLITLHAGLGY
+811 KWTGTLTTLHAGLGY
-826 MYFNAGS
+826 MYFNAAS
-833 ENVDMEYQ
+833 DTINMELKY
-841 RESLMPQG
+841 EWNMPQG

-869 FADNMTIVADL
+869 FADNMTIIADL

-894 VGDECRGEGEMIDGK
+894 VGEECRGEGEMIEGK

-923 FKLHDAV
+923 FKLYDAV

-954 RLTVGGIVTGITSAD
+954 RLTVGGIVTGITAAD

-975 AIVDGQITVQG
+975 AIVNGQITVQG
-986 MDVADIIVCNA
+986 MDVADVIVCNA

>member
-58 YLGAFIDGECRG
+58 YLGAFIEGECRG
-70 LAKVSQKSV
+70 LAKVSRYSV
-79 SDTKTIYYFA
+79 SDTQTIYYFA
-89 LRVKGSDT
+89 LRVKGT
-97 DNGKAISFRLSVPG
+97 NIDNGKAISYRLSVG
-111 ANTSYIY
+111 GNQSLVF
-118 NDLQP
+118 NDLKP
-123 AADAVTY
+123 AANAVTY
-130 TNKKTTGTLSDLF
+130 TNNGTTGKLSALYQ
-143 PLKFIQPLYYAFT
+143 LTFIRPYYYSIVQP
-156 QETVSVK
+156 EVSVK
-163 VGEQLNLLD
+163 VGAEFNLFD
-172 YITFEPANANIPE
+172 HITFEPANANIPE
-185 LNWNMYDESWRE
+185 LNWTMGQGEKE
-197 NVNIEGNKLTAIK
+197 NEYASIKGNTFKALK
-210 STGKYGAVGIF
+210 STGKYSWVSVSPNLLG
-221 PKLWDMKNTGDHT
+221 MKPTGQYT
-234 SINVRVIQPATSIEL
+234 KVSVRVIQPATSIEL

-292 ETALLPMIG
+292 ETALRPMIG

-327 LKVTVIKPVEYIN
+327 LKVTVFKPVEYIDM
-340 PVGTVKVIKMYVG
+340 VGSVKTIKMFLG
-353 ENLLDILPSGYKV
+353 ENLLDILPAGYKV
-366 MPEDAA
+366 MPEDAT
-372 DRSVRYE
+372 DRSVHYE
-379 VNQSYSDQ
+379 VNQSYNL
-387 GVYEDGDGAYK
+387 GVHEDGYGTYK
-398 YTDIFGNLYFNEGD
+398 YTDIFGDEYFNEGD
-412 EMIALKSGRVRVT
+412 EMIALKPGRVRVT

-438 EVIVKDGPT
+438 EVIVKRGPT
-447 SITFKQEEMTFL
+447 NITFKQEEMTFL
-459 LPIKDTD
+459 MPIKDTD
-466 KSDISEDIRNNIIMT
+466 KWDISEDIRNNIIMT
-481 PSWPKYD
+481 PSWPKY
-488 ENESYDKRSTLL
+488 EEYESYDIAQSNLDISSLTDA
-500 YIQFVKDVTSDTE
+500 VKLS
-513 VITLDYDFTED
+513 YDFKKD
-524 KLSASIVNA
+524 SLSASVVK
-533 GRGSVG
+533 VG
-539 VIYLSERTVASEE
+539 EGWIDISYSSERTIATEE
-552 GLKNEEVEIMK
+552 GLRNDEYEISNH
-563 KFSVVVME
+563 FHVTIME
-571 SLKGFNVDNYVEMV
+571 SLKGFKVDGYVEMV

-603 DPSRVEVTITPNSYL
+603 DPSRVEVTITPDSYVS
-618 PEEWKSMVEIV
+618 EEWKSIVEIV
-629 PTDESKLNY
+629 PTDETMLNY
-638 TIIPHSVGRATISVK
+638 TIKPHSVGRAIISVK
-653 LDGVEVATSNVLIGQ
+653 LDGVEVASSNVLIGQ

-673 AGWKWT
+673 AGWKWA
-679 SFYAG
+679 SLYG
-684 GVRWNSPE
+684 GDVRWNSPE

-720 LNSLGTGTCYKI
+720 IYSLETGECYKI

-741 LDLRIMYTGAYEDMQ
+741 LDLRIMYTGAYEDMK
-756 THRQIVPM
+756 TRRQIVPK

-777 INSVFSTEDSNANNF
+777 INSVFSTEDAYANNF

-811 KWTGTLITLHAGLGY
+811 KWTGTLTTLHAGLGY

-833 ENVDMEYQ
+833 ENVDMEYL
-841 RESLMPQG
+841 REGSMPQG

-880 GNDYSAERFTVGAF
+880 GNGYSAERFTVGAF

-954 RLTVGGIVTGITSAD
+954 RLTVGGIVTGITAAD

-1009 AGLPSGVY
+1009 TGLPSGVY

>member
-1 MRKQLLLMLSLLLY
+1 
-15 AVGMAAQQ
+15 MAAQQ

-39 YVGLVDDQGS
+39 YVGLVDDKGS
-49 AVQSFNENT
+49 AVQSFNDNT

-70 LAKVSQKSV
+70 IAEVSQKSV

-97 DNGKAISFRLSVPG
+97 DNGKAISFRLSIPG
-111 ANTSYIY
+111 ANMSYIY
-118 NDLQP
+118 NDLKP
-123 AADAVTY
+123 AANAVTY

-143 PLKFIQPLYYAFT
+143 PLKFIQPLYYGFT

-163 VGEQLNLLD
+163 VGEQINLLD

-185 LNWNMYDESWRE
+185 LNWNMYEESE
-197 NVNIEGNKLTAIK
+197 NVIIEGNKLTAIK
-210 STGKYGAVGIF
+210 STGKYGSVGVF
-221 PKLWDMKNTGDHT
+221 PKLWDMKNTGQYSD
-234 SINVRVIQPATSIEL
+234 INIRVIQPATSIEL

-268 TVLRSGYTTSPA
+268 TVLRSGYTTAPA

-292 ETALLPMIG
+292 ETAILPMIG
-301 SDIGKFNPVKAG
+301 SDIGKFNPVKTG

-340 PVGTVKVIKMYVG
+340 PVGRVKEIKMYIG
-353 ENLLDILPSGYKV
+353 DNLLSILPSGYKV
-366 MPEDAA
+366 MPEDAT

-379 VNQSYSDQ
+379 VLPSYNQDQ
-387 GVYEDGDGAYK
+387 EFKYNEILEDNGSEG
-398 YTDIFGNLYFNEGD
+398 IFARKPGRAR
-412 EMIALKSGRVRVT
+412 IAIISN
-425 IRSVQNPQASCEY
+425 QNPQATCTY

-447 SITFKQEEMTFL
+447 NITFKQEEMTFL
-459 LPIKDTD
+459 MPIKDTD
-466 KSDISEDIRNNIIMT
+466 KWDISEDIRNNIIMT
-481 PSWPKYD
+481 PSWPKY
-488 ENESYDKRSTLL
+488 EEYESYDIAQSNLDISSLTDAVKL
-500 YIQFVKDVTSDTE
+500 Y
-513 VITLDYDFTED
+513 YDFKKD
-524 KLSASIVNA
+524 SLSASVVK
-533 GRGSVG
+533 VG
-539 VIYLSERTVASEE
+539 EGWIDISYSSERTIATEE
-552 GLKNEEVEIMK
+552 GLRNDEYEISNH
-563 KFSVVVME
+563 FHVTIME
-571 SLKGFNVDNYVEMV
+571 SLKGFKVDEYVEMV

-603 DPSRVEVTITPNSYL
+603 DPSRVEVTITPDSYV
-618 PEEWKSMVEIV
+618 PEEWKSIVEIV
-629 PTDESKLNY
+629 PTDDTMLNY
-638 TIIPHSVGRATISVK
+638 TIKPHSVGRATISVK
-653 LDGVEVATSNVLIGQ
+653 LDGEEVATSFVSIGQ

-679 SFYAG
+679 SFYG
-684 GVRWNSPE
+684 GRVGWNSPE
-692 YELGNVVEEIRSE
+692 IELGNVVEEIRSE

-720 LNSLGTGTCYKI
+720 LNWLETGECYKI

-741 LDLRIMYTGAYEDMQ
+741 LDLRIMYTGAYEDMR

-777 INSVFSTEDSNANNF
+777 INSVFSTEDTYANKF

-811 KWTGTLITLHAGLGY
+811 KWTGTLTTLRAGLGY
-826 MYFNAGS
+826 MYFNAAS
-833 ENVDMEYQ
+833 DTIDMEYL
-841 RESLMPQG
+841 REGSMPQG

-954 RLTVGGIVTGITSAD
+954 RLTVGGIVTGITAAV

-975 AIVDGQITVQG
+975 AVVDGQITVQG
-986 MDVADIIVCNA
+986 MDVADVIVCNA

>member
-1 MRKQLLLMLSLLLY
+1 
-15 AVGMAAQQ
+15 MAAQQ

-49 AVQSFNENT
+49 AVQSFNDNT

-70 LAKVSQKSV
+70 LAKVSRYSV
-79 SDTKTIYYFA
+79 SDTQTIYYFA
-89 LRVKGSDT
+89 LRVKGTNT
-97 DNGKAISFRLSVPG
+97 DNGKAISYRLSVG
-111 ANTSYIY
+111 GNQSLVF
-118 NDLQP
+118 NDLKP
-123 AADAVTY
+123 AANAVTY
-130 TNKKTTGTLSDLF
+130 TNNGTTGKLSALYQ
-143 PLKFIQPLYYAFT
+143 LTFIRPGYYSIVQP
-156 QETVSVK
+156 EVSVK
-163 VGEQLNLLD
+163 VGAEFNLLD
-172 YITFEPANANIPE
+172 HITFEPANANIPE
-185 LNWNMYDESWRE
+185 MNWTMGQGEKE
-197 NVNIEGNKLTAIK
+197 NEYASIKGNTFKALK
-210 STGKYGAVGIF
+210 STGKYSWVSVSPNLLG
-221 PKLWDMKNTGDHT
+221 MKPTGQYT
-234 SINVRVIQPATSIEL
+234 KVSVRVIQPATSIEL

-268 TVLRSGYTTSPA
+268 TVLRSGYTTAPA

-340 PVGTVKVIKMYVG
+340 PVGTVKEIKMYVG

-366 MPEDAA
+366 MPEDAT

-379 VNQSYSDQ
+379 VWSSYNEDQ
-387 GVYEDGDGAYK
+387 ELKPYEILEDNGSEG
-398 YTDIFGNLYFNEGD
+398 IFARKPGRAR
-412 EMIALKSGRVRVT
+412 IAIISN
-425 IRSVQNPQASCEY
+425 QNPQASCTY

-447 SITFKQEEMTFL
+447 NITFKQDEMTFL
-459 LPIKDTD
+459 MPRKDTD
-466 KSDISEDIRNNIIMT
+466 KWDITEDIRNNIIMT
-481 PSWPKYD
+481 PSWPKY
-488 ENESYDKRSTLL
+488 EEYESYDIAQSNLDISSLTDAVNL
-500 YIQFVKDVTSDTE
+500 Y
-513 VITLDYDFTED
+513 YDFKKD
-524 KLSASIVNA
+524 SLSASVVK
-533 GRGSVG
+533 VG
-539 VIYLSERTVASEE
+539 EGWIDISYSSERTIATEE
-552 GLKNEEVEIMK
+552 GLKNDEYEISNH
-563 KFSVVVME
+563 FHVTILE
-571 SLKGFNVDNYVEMV
+571 SLKGFKVDGYVEMV

-603 DPSRVEVTITPNSYL
+603 DPSRVEVTITPNSYV

-629 PTDESKLNY
+629 PTDETKLNY
-638 TIIPHSVGRATISVK
+638 TILPHGVGSATISVK
-653 LDGVEVATSNVLIGQ
+653 LDGVEVATSHVNIGQ

-679 SFYAG
+679 SFYASS
-684 GVRWNSPE
+684 VRSNSPE

-720 LNSLGTGTCYKI
+720 INSLESGTCYKI

-777 INSVFSTEDSNANNF
+777 INSVFVKEENINVF

-811 KWTGTLITLHAGLGY
+811 KWTGTLTTLHAGLGY
-826 MYFNAGS
+826 MYFNAAS
-833 ENVDMEYQ
+833 DTIDMEYL
-841 RESLMPQG
+841 REGSMPQG

-954 RLTVGGIVTGITSAD
+954 RLTVGGIVTGITAAD

-986 MDVADIIVCNA
+986 MDVADVIVCNA

>member
-1 MRKQLLLMLSLLLY
+1 MLSLLLY

-39 YVGLVDDQGS
+39 YVGLTEGS
-49 AVQSFNENT
+49 LDNCGQKELPENT

-70 LAKVSQKSV
+70 LAKVQKKSLSV
-79 SDTKTIYYFA
+79 ALTINYFP
-89 LRVKGSDT
+89 LRVKGDT
-97 DNGKAISFRLSVPG
+97 NDEGKAISFRLLYPG
-111 ANTSYIY
+111 GQLSYVY
-118 NDLQP
+118 DLQP

-143 PLKFIQPLYYAFT
+143 PLKFIQPLYYGFT

-163 VGEQLNLLD
+163 VGEQINLLD

-185 LNWNMYDESWRE
+185 LNWNMYEESE
-197 NVNIEGNKLTAIK
+197 NVIIEGNKLTAIK
-210 STGKYGAVGIF
+210 STGKYGSVGVF
-221 PKLWDMKNTGDHT
+221 PKLWDMKNTGQYSD
-234 SINVRVIQPATSIEL
+234 INIRVIQPATSIEL

-268 TVLRSGYTTSPA
+268 TVLRSGYTTAPA

-292 ETALLPMIG
+292 ETAIRPMTSE
-301 SDIGKFNPVKAG
+301 SDLGKFEPVKTG
-313 TYTMTLSGENASVD
+313 TYTMTLGGENASVD

-340 PVGTVKVIKMYVG
+340 PVGRVKEIKMYIG
-353 ENLLDILPSGYKV
+353 DNLLDILPSGYKV
-366 MPEDAA
+366 MPEDAT

-379 VNQSYSDQ
+379 VLPSYNQDQ
-387 GVYEDGDGAYK
+387 EFKYNEILEDNGSEG
-398 YTDIFGNLYFNEGD
+398 IFARKPGRAR
-412 EMIALKSGRVRVT
+412 IAIISN
-425 IRSVQNPQASCEY
+425 QNPQASCTY

-447 SITFKQEEMTFL
+447 NITFKQEEMTFL
-459 LPIKDTD
+459 MPIKDTD
-466 KSDISEDIRNNIIMT
+466 KWDISEDIRNNIIMT
-481 PSWPKYD
+481 PSWPKY
-488 ENESYDKRSTLL
+488 EEYESYDIAQSNLDISSLTDA
-500 YIQFVKDVTSDTE
+500 VKLS
-513 VITLDYDFTED
+513 YDF
-524 KLSASIVNA
+524 KKNSLSASIVK
-533 GRGSVG
+533 VG
-539 VIYLSERTVASEE
+539 EGWIDIAYSSERTIATEE
-552 GLKNEEVEIMK
+552 GLKNDEYEISNH
-563 KFSVVVME
+563 FHVTIME
-571 SLKGFNVDNYVEMV
+571 SLKGFNVDGYVDMV

-638 TIIPHSVGRATISVK
+638 TILPHGVGRATISVK
-653 LDGVEVATSNVLIGQ
+653 LDGEEVATSNVSIGQ

-673 AGWKWT
+673 AGWKWA
-679 SFYAG
+679 SLYGG

-720 LNSLGTGTCYKI
+720 IYSLETGTCYKI

-756 THRQIVPM
+756 TYRQIVPM

-777 INSVFSTEDSNANNF
+777 INSVFSTEDTYANKF

-811 KWTGTLITLHAGLGY
+811 KWTGTLTTLHAGLGY

-833 ENVDMEYQ
+833 ENVDMEYL
-841 RESLMPQG
+841 REGSMPQG

-975 AIVDGQITVQG
+975 AVVDGQITVQG

-1009 AGLPSGVY
+1009 TGLPSGVY

>member
-1 MRKQLLLMLSLLLY
+1 MLFLLLY

-39 YVGLVDDQGS
+39 FVGLVDDKGS
-49 AVQSFNENT
+49 AVQSFNDNT

-70 LAKVSQKSV
+70 LAKVSRYSV
-79 SDTKTIYYFA
+79 SDTQTIYYFA
-89 LRVKGSDT
+89 LRVKGTNT
-97 DNGKAISFRLSVPG
+97 DNGKAISYRLSVG
-111 ANTSYIY
+111 GNQSFVF
-118 NDLQP
+118 NDLKP
-123 AADAVTY
+123 AANAVTY
-130 TNKKTTGTLSDLF
+130 TNNGTTGKLSALYQ
-143 PLKFIQPLYYAFT
+143 LTFIRPGYYSIVQP
-156 QETVSVK
+156 EVNVK
-163 VGEQLNLLD
+163 VGAEFNLLD
-172 YITFEPANANIPE
+172 HITFEPANANIPE
-185 LNWNMYDESWRE
+185 MNWTMGQGEKE
-197 NVNIEGNKLTAIK
+197 NEYASIKGNTFKALK
-210 STGKYGAVGIF
+210 STGKYSWVSVSPNLLG
-221 PKLWDMKNTGDHT
+221 MKPTGQYT
-234 SINVRVIQPATSIEL
+234 EISVRVIQPATSIEL

-268 TVLRSGYTTSPA
+268 TVLRSGYTTAPA

-292 ETALLPMIG
+292 ETAIRPMEG
-301 SDIGKFNPVKAG
+301 NDIGKFNPVKTG
-313 TYTMTLSGENASVD
+313 TYTMTLGGENASVD

-340 PVGTVKVIKMYVG
+340 PVGRVKEIKMYIG
-353 ENLLDILPSGYKV
+353 DNLLDILPSGYKV
-366 MPEDAA
+366 MPEDAT

-379 VNQSYSDQ
+379 VLPSYNQDQ
-387 GVYEDGDGAYK
+387 EFKYNEILEDKGSEG
-398 YTDIFGNLYFNEGD
+398 IFARKPGRAR
-412 EMIALKSGRVRVT
+412 IAIISN
-425 IRSVQNPQASCEY
+425 QNPQATCEY

-447 SITFKQEEMTFL
+447 NITFKQEEMTFL
-459 LPIKDTD
+459 MPIKDTD
-466 KSDISEDIRNNIIMT
+466 KWDISEDIRNNIIMT
-481 PSWPKYD
+481 PSWPKY
-488 ENESYDKRSTLL
+488 EEYESYDIAQSNLDISSLTDAVKL
-500 YIQFVKDVTSDTE
+500 Y
-513 VITLDYDFTED
+513 YDFKKD
-524 KLSASIVNA
+524 SLSASVVK
-533 GRGSVG
+533 VG
-539 VIYLSERTVASEE
+539 EGWIDISYSSERTIATEE
-552 GLKNEEVEIMK
+552 GLRNDEYEISNH
-563 KFSVVVME
+563 FHVTIME
-571 SLKGFNVDNYVEMV
+571 SLKGFKVDGYVEMV

-603 DPSRVEVTITPNSYL
+603 DPSRVEVTITPDSYVS
-618 PEEWKSMVEIV
+618 EEWKSIVEIV
-629 PTDESKLNY
+629 PTDETMLNY
-638 TIIPHSVGRATISVK
+638 TIRPHSVGRAIISVK

-673 AGWKWT
+673 AGWKWA
-679 SFYAG
+679 SLYG
-684 GVRWNSPE
+684 GDVSWNSPE

-720 LNSLGTGTCYKI
+720 INRLESGTCYKI

-741 LDLRIMYTGAYEDMQ
+741 LDLRIMYTGAYEDMR

-777 INSVFSTEDSNANNF
+777 INSVFSTEDTYAANKF

-811 KWTGTLITLHAGLGY
+811 KWTGTLTTLRAGLGY

-880 GNDYSAERFTVGAF
+880 GNEYSAERFTVGAF

-954 RLTVGGIVTGITSAD
+954 RLTVGGIVTGITAAD

-975 AIVDGQITVQG
+975 AVVDGQITVQG
-986 MDVADIIVCNA
+986 MDVADVIVCNA

-1009 AGLPSGVY
+1009 TGLPSGVY

>member
-1 MRKQLLLMLSLLLY
+1 MLSLLLY

-39 YVGLVDDQGS
+39 YVGLTEGS
-49 AVQSFNENT
+49 LDNCGQKELPENT

-70 LAKVSQKSV
+70 LAKVQKKSLSV
-79 SDTKTIYYFA
+79 ALTINYFP
-89 LRVKGSDT
+89 LRVKGDT
-97 DNGKAISFRLSVPG
+97 NDEGKAISFRLLYPG
-111 ANTSYIY
+111 GQLSYVY
-118 NDLQP
+118 DLQP

-143 PLKFIQPLYYAFT
+143 PLKFIQPLYYGFT

-163 VGEQLNLLD
+163 VGDQINLLD

-185 LNWNMYDESWRE
+185 LNWNMYEESE
-197 NVNIEGNKLTAIK
+197 NVIIEGNKLTAIK
-210 STGKYGAVGIF
+210 STGKYGSVGVF
-221 PKLWDMKNTGDHT
+221 PKLWDMKNTGQYSD
-234 SINVRVIQPATSIEL
+234 INIRVIQPATSIEL

-268 TVLRSGYTTSPA
+268 TVLRSGYTTAPA
-280 DCNEELTWKSSD
+280 DCNEKLTWKSSD
-292 ETALLPMIG
+292 ETAIRPMTSE
-301 SDIGKFNPVKAG
+301 SDLGKFEPVKTG
-313 TYTMTLSGENASVD
+313 TYTMTLGGENASVD

-340 PVGTVKVIKMYVG
+340 PVGRVKEIKMYIG
-353 ENLLDILPSGYKV
+353 DNLLDILPSGYKV
-366 MPEDAA
+366 MPEDAT
-372 DRSVRYE
+372 DRSVHYE
-379 VNQSYSDQ
+379 VLPSYNQDQ
-387 GVYEDGDGAYK
+387 EFKYNEILEDNGSEG
-398 YTDIFGNLYFNEGD
+398 IFARKPGRAR
-412 EMIALKSGRVRVT
+412 IAIISN
-425 IRSVQNPQASCEY
+425 QNPQASCTY

-447 SITFKQEEMTFL
+447 NITFKQEEMTFL
-459 LPIKDTD
+459 MPIKDTD
-466 KSDISEDIRNNIIMT
+466 KWDISEDIRNNIIMT
-481 PSWPKYD
+481 PSWPKY
-488 ENESYDKRSTLL
+488 EEYESYDIAQSNLDISSLTDAVKL
-500 YIQFVKDVTSDTE
+500 Y
-513 VITLDYDFTED
+513 YDFKKD
-524 KLSASIVNA
+524 SLSASIDSIGGGWINV
-533 GRGSVG
+533 S
-539 VIYLSERTVASEE
+539 YSSERTIATEE
-552 GLKNEEVEIMK
+552 GLQNDEYRISNH
-563 KFSVVVME
+563 FNITILE
-571 SLKGFNVDNYVEMV
+571 SLKGFKVDEYVEMV

-596 DPVGAEV
+596 DPVDAEV
-603 DPSRVEVTITPNSYL
+603 DPSRVEVTIVDASV
-618 PEEWKSMVEIV
+618 PEMWKSIVEIV
-629 PTDESKLNY
+629 PTDETMLNY
-638 TIIPHSVGRATISVK
+638 TIKPHSVGRATISVK
-653 LDGVEVATSNVLIGQ
+653 LDGVEVATSHVGIGQ

-679 SFYAG
+679 SLYSG
-684 GVRWNSPE
+684 GVSWNSPE

-720 LNSLGTGTCYKI
+720 IYSLETGTCYKI

-741 LDLRIMYTGAYEDMQ
+741 LDLRIMYTGAYEDMR

-777 INSVFSTEDSNANNF
+777 INSVFSTEDTYANKF

-811 KWTGTLITLHAGLGY
+811 KWTGTLTTLHAGLGY
-826 MYFNAGS
+826 MYFNAAS
-833 ENVDMEYQ
+833 DTIDMEYL
-841 RESLMPQG
+841 REGRMPQG

-954 RLTVGGIVTGITSAD
+954 RLTVGGIVTGITAAD

-975 AIVDGQITVQG
+975 AVVDGQITVQG
-986 MDVADIIVCNA
+986 MDVADVIVCNA

-1009 AGLPSGVY
+1009 TGLPSGVY

>member
-49 AVQSFNENT
+49 AVQSFNDNT

-70 LAKVSQKSV
+70 LAKVSRYSV
-79 SDTKTIYYFA
+79 SDTQTIYYFA
-89 LRVKGSDT
+89 LRVKGTNT
-97 DNGKAISFRLSVPG
+97 DNGKAISYRLSEGGNHSFVF
-111 ANTSYIY
+111 
-118 NDLQP
+118 NDLKP
-123 AADAVTY
+123 AANAVTY
-130 TNKKTTGTLSDLF
+130 TNNGTTGKLSALYQ
-143 PLKFIQPLYYAFT
+143 LTFIRPGYYSIVQP
-156 QETVSVK
+156 EVSVK
-163 VGEQLNLLD
+163 VGAEFNLLD
-172 YITFEPANANIPE
+172 HITFEPANANIPE
-185 LNWNMYDESWRE
+185 MNWTMGQGEKE
-197 NVNIEGNKLTAIK
+197 NEYASIKGNTFKALK
-210 STGKYGAVGIF
+210 STGKYSWVNVSPNLLG
-221 PKLWDMKNTGDHT
+221 MKPTGQYT
-234 SINVRVIQPATSIEL
+234 KVSVRVIQPATSIEL

-268 TVLRSGYTTSPA
+268 TVLRSGYTTAPA

-292 ETALLPMIG
+292 ETAIRPMTSE
-301 SDIGKFNPVKAG
+301 SDLGKFNPVKAG

-327 LKVTVIKPVEYIN
+327 LKVTVIKPVEN
-340 PVGTVKVIKMYVG
+340 IKMVGSVKTIKMFLG
-353 ENLLDILPSGYKV
+353 ENLLDILPAGYKV
-366 MPEDAA
+366 MPEDAT
-372 DRSVRYE
+372 DRSVHYE
-379 VNQSYSDQ
+379 VNQGYYQ
-387 GVYEDGDGAYK
+387 GVHEDVDYK
-398 YTDIFGNLYFNEGD
+398 YTDIFGDEYFNEGD
-412 EMIALKSGRVRVT
+412 EMIALKPGRVRVT

-438 EVIVKDGPT
+438 EVIVKRGPT
-447 SITFKQEEMTFL
+447 NITFKQEEMTFL
-459 LPIKDTD
+459 MPRKDTD
-466 KSDISEDIRNNIIMT
+466 KWDISEDIRNNIIMT

-488 ENESYDKRSTLL
+488 EYEEYDIAQSDLDILSFTKAVNL
-500 YIQFVKDVTSDTE
+500 Y
-513 VITLDYDFTED
+513 YDFKND
-524 KLSASIVNA
+524 ILSASIDSIGQ
-533 GRGSVG
+533 GRIDVS
-539 VIYLSERTVASEE
+539 YSSERTFATEE
-552 GLKNEEVEIMK
+552 GLQNDEYRISNH
-563 KFSVVVME
+563 FNITILE
-571 SLKGFNVDNYVEMV
+571 SLKGFKVDGYVEMV

-596 DPVGAEV
+596 DPVDAEV
-603 DPSRVEVTITPNSYL
+603 DPSRVEVTITPDSYVS
-618 PEEWKSMVEIV
+618 EEWKSIVEIV

-638 TIIPHSVGRATISVK
+638 TIRPHSVGRAIISVK
-653 LDGVEVATSNVLIGQ
+653 LDGVEVATSHVGIGQ

-673 AGWKWT
+673 AGWKWA
-679 SFYAG
+679 SLYGG

-720 LNSLGTGTCYKI
+720 IYSLETGECYKI

-741 LDLRIMYTGAYEDMQ
+741 LDLRIMYTGGYEDMR
-756 THRQIVPM
+756 TYRQIVPM

-777 INSVFSTEDSNANNF
+777 INSVFSTEDTYANNF

-811 KWTGTLITLHAGLGY
+811 KWTGTLTTLHAGLGY

-954 RLTVGGIVTGITSAD
+954 RLTVGGIVTGITAAD

-975 AIVDGQITVQG
+975 AVVDGQITVQG
-986 MDVADIIVCNA
+986 MDVADVIVCNA

-1009 AGLPSGVY
+1009 TGLPSGVY

>member
-1 MRKQLLLMLSLLLY
+1 MLSLLLY

-39 YVGLVDDQGS
+39 FVGLVDDKGS
-49 AVQSFNENT
+49 AVQSFNDNT
-58 YLGAFIDGECRG
+58 YLGAFIEGECRG
-70 LAKVSQKSV
+70 LAKVSRYSV
-79 SDTKTIYYFA
+79 SDTQTIYYFA
-89 LRVKGSDT
+89 LRVKGTNT
-97 DNGKAISFRLSVPG
+97 DNGKAISYRLSIGGNQSFVF
-111 ANTSYIY
+111 
-118 NDLQP
+118 NDLKP
-123 AADAVTY
+123 AANAVTY
-130 TNKKTTGTLSDLF
+130 TNNGTTGKLSALYQ
-143 PLKFIQPLYYAFT
+143 LTFIRPGYYSIVQP
-156 QETVSVK
+156 EVSVK
-163 VGEQLNLLD
+163 VGAEFNLLD
-172 YITFEPANANIPE
+172 HITFEPANANIPE
-185 LNWNMYDESWRE
+185 MNWTMGQGEKE
-197 NVNIEGNKLTAIK
+197 NEYASIKGNTFKALK
-210 STGKYGAVGIF
+210 STGKYSWVNVS
-221 PKLWDMKNTGDHT
+221 PNLWGMKPTGQYT
-234 SINVRVIQPATSIEL
+234 EVSVRVIQPATSIEL

-262 DTAALN
+262 DTATLN
-268 TVLRSGYTTSPA
+268 TVLRSGYTTAPA

-292 ETALLPMIG
+292 ETAIRPMEG
-301 SDIGKFNPVKAG
+301 NDIGKFNPVKTG

-340 PVGTVKVIKMYVG
+340 PVGRVKEIKMYIG
-353 ENLLDILPSGYKV
+353 NNLLDILPSGYKV
-366 MPEDAA
+366 MPEDAT

-379 VNQSYSDQ
+379 VLPSYNQDQ
-387 GVYEDGDGAYK
+387 EFKYNEILEDNGSEG
-398 YTDIFGNLYFNEGD
+398 IFARKPGRAR
-412 EMIALKSGRVRVT
+412 IAIISN
-425 IRSVQNPQASCEY
+425 QNPQATCTY

-447 SITFKQEEMTFL
+447 NITFKQEEMTFL
-459 LPIKDTD
+459 MPIKDTD
-466 KSDISEDIRNNIIMT
+466 KWDISEDIRNNIIMT
-481 PSWPKYD
+481 PSWPKY
-488 ENESYDKRSTLL
+488 EEYESYDIAQSNLDISSLTDAVKL
-500 YIQFVKDVTSDTE
+500 Y
-513 VITLDYDFTED
+513 YDFKKD
-524 KLSASIVNA
+524 SLSASVVK
-533 GRGSVG
+533 VG
-539 VIYLSERTVASEE
+539 EGWIDISYSSERTIATEE
-552 GLKNEEVEIMK
+552 GLRNDEYEISNH
-563 KFSVVVME
+563 FHVTIME
-571 SLKGFNVDNYVEMV
+571 SLKGFKVDEYVEMV

-603 DPSRVEVTITPNSYL
+603 DPSRVEVTITPDSYV
-618 PEEWKSMVEIV
+618 PEEWKSIVEIV
-629 PTDESKLNY
+629 PTDDTMLNY
-638 TIIPHSVGRATISVK
+638 TILPHGVGRATISVK
-653 LDGVEVATSNVLIGQ
+653 LDGVEVASSNVLIGQ

-673 AGWKWT
+673 AGWKWA
-679 SFYAG
+679 SLYSG
-684 GVRWNSPE
+684 DVSWNSPE

-720 LNSLGTGTCYKI
+720 INRLESGTCYKI

-741 LDLRIMYTGAYEDMQ
+741 LDLRIMYTGAYEDMR

-777 INSVFSTEDSNANNF
+777 INSVFSTEDAYANNF

-802 DGFAEYNGE
+802 NGFAEYNGE
-811 KWTGTLITLHAGLGY
+811 KWTGTLTTLHAGLGY

-880 GNDYSAERFTVGAF
+880 GNDYSAERFTVGTF

-954 RLTVGGIVTGITSAD
+954 RLTVGGIVTGITAAD

-986 MDVADIIVCNA
+986 MDVADVIVCNA

-1009 AGLPSGVY
+1009 TGLPSGVY

>member
-1 MRKQLLLMLSLLLY
+1 MLSLLLY

-49 AVQSFNENT
+49 AVQSFNDNT

-70 LAKVSQKSV
+70 LAEVSQKSV

-97 DNGKAISFRLSVPG
+97 DNGKAISFRLSIPG
-111 ANTSYIY
+111 TNMSYIY
-118 NDLQP
+118 NDLKP
-123 AADAVTY
+123 AANAVTY
-130 TNKKTTGTLSDLF
+130 TNKKTTGTLSALY
-143 PLKFIQPLYYAFT
+143 PLTFIQSWVCGYT
-156 QETVSVK
+156 QTLVKVK
-163 VGEQLNLLD
+163 VGEEINLLD
-172 YITFEPANANIPE
+172 YLKFTPENANIPE
-185 LNWNMYDESWRE
+185 LIWGINRNHRE
-197 NVNIEGNKLTAIK
+197 YVTITGNTLKALK
-210 STGKYGAVGIF
+210 STKFVGAATVSA
-221 PKLWDMKNTGDHT
+221 KLKDFTFSSENQSLKIT
-234 SINVRVIQPATSIEL
+234 VIQPATSIEL
-249 RDEYKNGITVNLG
+249 LDEYKNGITVNLG
-262 DTAALN
+262 DTSVLN
-268 TVLRSGYTTSPA
+268 TVLHKCFNILPE
-280 DCNEELTWKSSD
+280 DCNEKMWWKSND
-292 ETALLPMIG
+292 ETAIRPMEG
-301 SDIGKFNPVKAG
+301 NDIGKFEPVKTG
-313 TYTMTLSGENASVD
+313 TYTMTLGGEKASVD
-327 LKVTVIKPVEYIN
+327 LKVTVIKPVEYIEM
-340 PVGTVKVIKMYVG
+340 VGSVKTIKMFVG
-353 ENLLDILPSGYKV
+353 ENLLNILPAGYKV
-366 MPEDAA
+366 MPEDAT
-372 DRSVRYE
+372 DRSVHYE
-379 VNQSYSDQ
+379 VNQSFSDQ

-412 EMIALKSGRVRVT
+412 EMIALKPGRVRVT
-425 IRSVQNPQASCEY
+425 IRSVQNPQASFEY

-447 SITFKQEEMTFL
+447 NITFKQDEMTFL
-459 LPIKDTD
+459 MPRKDTD
-466 KSDISEDIRNNIIMT
+466 KWDISEDIRNNIIMT
-481 PSWPKYD
+481 PSWPKYEEYEEYD
-488 ENESYDKRSTLL
+488 IAESDLDILSYTKAVNL
-500 YIQFVKDVTSDTE
+500 YYNFE
-513 VITLDYDFTED
+513 ED
-524 KLSASIVNA
+524 SLSASIDSIGG
-533 GRGSVG
+533 GRIDVS
-539 VIYLSERTVASEE
+539 YSSERTIATET
-552 GLKNEEVEIMK
+552 GLHNDEYNISNH
-563 KFSVVVME
+563 FNITILE
-571 SLKGFNVDNYVEMV
+571 SLKGFNVDGYVEMV

-596 DPVGAEV
+596 DPVDAEV
-603 DPSRVEVTITPNSYL
+603 DPSRVEVTITPDSYV

-638 TIIPHSVGRATISVK
+638 TIKPHSVGRATISVK
-653 LDGVEVATSNVLIGQ
+653 LDGVEVATSYVSIGQ

-673 AGWKWT
+673 AGWKWA
-679 SFYAG
+679 SLYGG

-720 LNSLGTGTCYKI
+720 IYSLETGTCYKI

-741 LDLRIMYTGAYEDMQ
+741 LDLRIMYTGAYEDMR

-802 DGFAEYNGE
+802 NGFAEYNGE
-811 KWTGTLITLHAGLGY
+811 KWTGTLTTLHAGLGY

-941 PFAKMAGSLRAPQ
+941 PFTKMAGSLRAPQ
-954 RLTVGGIVTGITSAD
+954 RLTVGGIVTGITAAD

-1017 VVKVKTKDGKTVT
+1017 VVKVKTKDGKIVT

>member
-39 YVGLVDDQGS
+39 YVGLTEGS
-49 AVQSFNENT
+49 LDNCGQKELPENT

-70 LAKVSQKSV
+70 LAKVQKKSLSV
-79 SDTKTIYYFA
+79 ALTINYFP
-89 LRVKGSDT
+89 LRVKGDT
-97 DNGKAISFRLSVPG
+97 NDEGKAISFRLLYPG
-111 ANTSYIY
+111 GQLSYVY
-118 NDLQP
+118 DLQP

-143 PLKFIQPLYYAFT
+143 PLKFIQPLYYGFT

-163 VGEQLNLLD
+163 VGKQINLLD
-172 YITFEPANANIPE
+172 YLTFEPANANIPE
-185 LNWNMYDESWRE
+185 LNWNMYDESGRE
-197 NVNIEGNKLTAIK
+197 NVNIEGNMLTAIK
-210 STGKYGAVGIF
+210 STGKYGSVGVF
-221 PKLWDMKNTGDHT
+221 PKLWDMKNTGQYT

-262 DTAALN
+262 DTATLN
-268 TVLRSGYTTSPA
+268 TVLRSGYTTAPA

-292 ETALLPMIG
+292 ETAILPMIG

-353 ENLLDILPSGYKV
+353 ENLLNILPSGYKV
-366 MPEDAA
+366 IPEDAT
-372 DRSVRYE
+372 DRSVHYE
-379 VNQSYSDQ
+379 VNQSFSDQ

-398 YTDIFGNLYFNEGD
+398 YTDIFGDLYFNEGD
-412 EMIALKSGRVRVT
+412 EMIALKPGRVRVT

-438 EVIVKDGPT
+438 EVIVKRGPT

-459 LPIKDTD
+459 MPRKDTD
-466 KSDISEDIRNNIIMT
+466 KWDISEDIRNNIIMT
-481 PSWPKYD
+481 PSWPKYEEYEEYD
-488 ENESYDKRSTLL
+488 IAESDLDILSYTKAVNL
-500 YIQFVKDVTSDTE
+500 Y
-513 VITLDYDFTED
+513 YDFKND
-524 KLSASIVNA
+524 SLSATIDSIGQ
-533 GRGSVG
+533 GRINVS
-539 VIYLSERTVASEE
+539 YSSERTIATEE
-552 GLKNEEVEIMK
+552 GLQNDEYRISNH
-563 KFSVVVME
+563 FNITILE
-571 SLKGFNVDNYVEMV
+571 SLKGFNVDGYVDMV
-585 STETRDFVLTP
+585 STETHDFVLTP

-603 DPSRVEVTITPNSYL
+603 DPSRVEVTITPDSYV

-629 PTDESKLNY
+629 PTDETKLNY
-638 TIIPHSVGRATISVK
+638 TILPHGVGRATISVK
-653 LDGVEVATSNVLIGQ
+653 LDGEEVATSYVSIGQ

-684 GVRWNSPE
+684 GVSWNSPE

-720 LNSLGTGTCYKI
+720 IYGLGTGTCYKI

-756 THRQIVPM
+756 TYREIVPM

-777 INSVFSTEDSNANNF
+777 INSVFVKEENINVF

-811 KWTGTLITLHAGLGY
+811 KWTGTLTSLRAGIGY

-833 ENVDMEYQ
+833 ENVNMEYQ

-849 TPVMNAPQHKQS
+849 TPVMNAPQHKQG

-1009 AGLPSGVY
+1009 TGLPSGVY

>member
-1 MRKQLLLMLSLLLY
+1 MLSLLLY

-39 YVGLVDDQGS
+39 YVGLVDDKGS
-49 AVQSFNENT
+49 AVQSFNDNT

-70 LAKVSQKSV
+70 IAEVSQKSV

-97 DNGKAISFRLSVPG
+97 DNGKAISFRLSIPG
-111 ANTSYIY
+111 ANMSYIY
-118 NDLQP
+118 NDLKP
-123 AADAVTY
+123 AANAVTY
-130 TNKKTTGTLSDLF
+130 TNKKTTGTLSALY
-143 PLKFIQPLYYAFT
+143 PLTFIQSWVCGYT
-156 QETVSVK
+156 QTFVSVK
-163 VGEQLNLLD
+163 VGEEINLLD
-172 YITFEPANANIPE
+172 YLKFTPENANIPE
-185 LNWNMYDESWRE
+185 LIWGINRNHRE
-197 NVNIEGNKLTAIK
+197 YVTITGNTLKALK
-210 STGKYGAVGIF
+210 STKFVGAATVSA
-221 PKLWDMKNTGDHT
+221 KLKDFTFSSENQSLKIT
-234 SINVRVIQPATSIEL
+234 VIQPATSIEL
-249 RDEYKNGITVNLG
+249 LDEYKNGITVNLG
-262 DTAALN
+262 DTSVLN
-268 TVLRSGYTTSPA
+268 TVLHKCFNILPE
-280 DCNEELTWKSSD
+280 DCNEKMWWKSND
-292 ETALLPMIG
+292 ETAIRPMEG
-301 SDIGKFNPVKAG
+301 NDIGKFEPVKTG

-327 LKVTVIKPVEYIN
+327 LKVTVIKPVESII
-340 PVGTVKVIKMYVG
+340 PVGSVKTIKMFVG
-353 ENLLDILPSGYKV
+353 ENLLNILPSGYKV
-366 MPEDAA
+366 MPEDAT
-372 DRSVRYE
+372 DRSVHYE
-379 VNQSYSDQ
+379 VNQSFSDQ

-398 YTDIFGNLYFNEGD
+398 YTDIFGDLYFNEGD
-412 EMIALKSGRVRVT
+412 EMIALKPGRVRVT
-425 IRSVQNPQASCEY
+425 INSTQNSRAYCEY
-438 EVIVKDGPT
+438 EVIVKRGPT
-447 SITFKQEEMTFL
+447 NITFKQEEMTFL
-459 LPIKDTD
+459 MPRKDTD
-466 KSDISEDIRNNIIMT
+466 KWDISEDIRNNIIMT

-488 ENESYDKRSTLL
+488 EYEEYDIAQSDLDIRSYTKAVKL
-500 YIQFVKDVTSDTE
+500 YYNFEKDS
-513 VITLDYDFTED
+513 
-524 KLSASIVNA
+524 LSASIDSIGG
-533 GRGSVG
+533 GRINVS
-539 VIYLSERTVASEE
+539 YSSERTIATEE
-552 GLKNEEVEIMK
+552 GLQNDEYRISNH
-563 KFSVVVME
+563 FNITILE
-571 SLKGFNVDNYVEMV
+571 SLKGFKVDGYVDMV

-596 DPVGAEV
+596 DPVDAEV
-603 DPSRVEVTITPNSYL
+603 DPSRVEVTITPDSYV
-618 PEEWKSMVEIV
+618 PEEWKSIVEIV
-629 PTDESKLNY
+629 PTDETMLNY
-638 TIIPHSVGRATISVK
+638 TIKPHSVGTATISVK
-653 LDGVEVATSNVLIGQ
+653 LDGEEVATSHVGIGQ

-673 AGWKWT
+673 AGWKWA
-679 SFYAG
+679 SLYGG

-720 LNSLGTGTCYKI
+720 INRLESGTCYKI

-741 LDLRIMYTGAYEDMQ
+741 LDLRIMYTGAYEDMR

-777 INSVFSTEDSNANNF
+777 INSVFSTEDAYANKF

-802 DGFAEYNGE
+802 NGFAEYNGE
-811 KWTGTLITLHAGLGY
+811 KWTGTLTTLHAGLGY
-826 MYFNAGS
+826 MYFNAAS
-833 ENVDMEYQ
+833 DTIDMEYL
-841 RESLMPQG
+841 REGSMPQG

-954 RLTVGGIVTGITSAD
+954 RLTVGGIVTGITAAD

-975 AIVDGQITVQG
+975 AVVDGQITVQG
-986 MDVADIIVCNA
+986 MDVADVIVCNA
-997 SGAVVSTGETTV
+997 SGAVVSTGKTTV
-1009 AGLPSGVY
+1009 TGLPSGVY

>member
-1 MRKQLLLMLSLLLY
+1 
-15 AVGMAAQQ
+15 MAAQQ

-70 LAKVSQKSV
+70 LAKVSRYSV

-89 LRVKGSDT
+89 LRVKGT
-97 DNGKAISFRLSVPG
+97 NIDNGKAISYRLSVG
-111 ANTSYIY
+111 GNQSLVF
-118 NDLQP
+118 NDLKP
-123 AADAVTY
+123 AANAVTY
-130 TNKKTTGTLSDLF
+130 TNNGTTGKLSALYQ
-143 PLKFIQPLYYAFT
+143 LTFIRPYYYSIVQP
-156 QETVSVK
+156 EVSVK
-163 VGEQLNLLD
+163 VGAEFNLFD
-172 YITFEPANANIPE
+172 HITFEPANANIPE
-185 LNWNMYDESWRE
+185 LNWTMGQGEKE
-197 NVNIEGNKLTAIK
+197 NEYASIKGNTFKALK
-210 STGKYGAVGIF
+210 STGKYSWVSVSPNLLG
-221 PKLWDMKNTGDHT
+221 MKPTGQYT
-234 SINVRVIQPATSIEL
+234 KVSVRVIQSATSIEL

-292 ETALLPMIG
+292 ETAILPMIG

-327 LKVTVIKPVEYIN
+327 LKVTVFKPVEYIDM
-340 PVGTVKVIKMYVG
+340 VGSVKTIKMFVG
-353 ENLLDILPSGYKV
+353 ENLLDILPAGYKV
-366 MPEDAA
+366 MPEDAT
-372 DRSVRYE
+372 DRSVHYE
-379 VNQSYSDQ
+379 VNQSDSDQ

-398 YTDIFGNLYFNEGD
+398 YTDIFGDLYFNEGD
-412 EMIALKSGRVRVT
+412 EMIALKPGRVRVT
-425 IRSVQNPQASCEY
+425 INSTQNSRAYCEY
-438 EVIVKDGPT
+438 EVIVKRGPT
-447 SITFKQEEMTFL
+447 NITFKQEEMTFL
-459 LPIKDTD
+459 MPRKDTD
-466 KSDISEDIRNNIIMT
+466 KWDISKDIRNNIIMT
-481 PSWPKYD
+481 PSWPKYEEYEEYD
-488 ENESYDKRSTLL
+488 IAESDLDILSYTKAVHL
-500 YIQFVKDVTSDTE
+500 Y
-513 VITLDYDFTED
+513 YDFKND
-524 KLSASIVNA
+524 ILSALIDSIGQGWIDV
-533 GRGSVG
+533 S
-539 VIYLSERTVASEE
+539 YSSERTIATEE
-552 GLKNEEVEIMK
+552 GLQNDEYNISNH
-563 KFSVVVME
+563 FNITILE
-571 SLKGFNVDNYVEMV
+571 SLKGFNVDGYVDMV

-603 DPSRVEVTITPNSYL
+603 DPSRVEVTITPDSYV
-618 PEEWKSMVEIV
+618 PEEWKSIVEIV
-629 PTDESKLNY
+629 PTDETKLNY
-638 TIIPHSVGRATISVK
+638 TILPHGVGSATISVK
-653 LDGVEVATSNVLIGQ
+653 LDGEEVATSYVSIGQ

-692 YELGNVVEEIRSE
+692 YELGNVVEEIRSA

-720 LNSLGTGTCYKI
+720 IYSLETGTCYKI

-802 DGFAEYNGE
+802 NGFAEYNGE
-811 KWTGTLITLHAGLGY
+811 KWTGTLTTLHAGLGY
-826 MYFNAGS
+826 MYFNAAS
-833 ENVDMEYQ
+833 DTIDMEYQ

-1009 AGLPSGVY
+1009 TGLPSGVY

>member
-1 MRKQLLLMLSLLLY
+1 MLSLLLY

-49 AVQSFNENT
+49 AVQSFNDNT

-70 LAKVSQKSV
+70 LAKVSRYSV
-79 SDTKTIYYFA
+79 SDTQTIYYFA
-89 LRVKGSDT
+89 LRVKGTNT
-97 DNGKAISFRLSVPG
+97 DNGKAISYRLSVG
-111 ANTSYIY
+111 GNHSFVF
-118 NDLQP
+118 NDLKP
-123 AADAVTY
+123 AANAVTY
-130 TNKKTTGTLSDLF
+130 TNNGTTGKLSALYQ
-143 PLKFIQPLYYAFT
+143 LTFIRPGYYSIVQP
-156 QETVSVK
+156 EVRVK
-163 VGEQLNLLD
+163 VGAEFNLLD

-185 LNWNMYDESWRE
+185 MDWTMGQGEKE
-197 NVNIEGNKLTAIK
+197 NEYASIKGNTFKALK
-210 STGKYGAVGIF
+210 STGKYGSVSVS
-221 PKLWDMKNTGDHT
+221 PNLWGMKPTGQYT
-234 SINVRVIQPATSIEL
+234 KVSVRVIQPATSIEL

-268 TVLRSGYTTSPA
+268 TVLRSGYTTAPA

-292 ETALLPMIG
+292 ETAIRPMTSE
-301 SDIGKFNPVKAG
+301 SDLGKFEPVKTG
-313 TYTMTLSGENASVD
+313 TYTMTLSGEKASVD
-327 LKVTVIKPVEYIN
+327 LKVTVIKPVEYIEM
-340 PVGTVKVIKMYVG
+340 VGSVKTIKMFVG
-353 ENLLDILPSGYKV
+353 ENLLNILPSGYKV
-366 MPEDAA
+366 MPEDAT
-372 DRSVRYE
+372 DRSVHYE
-379 VNQSYSDQ
+379 VNQSFSDQ

-398 YTDIFGNLYFNEGD
+398 YTDIFGNLYFNEGA
-412 EMIALKSGRVRVT
+412 EMIALKPGRVRVV
-425 IRSVQNPQASCEY
+425 IRSVQNPQMACEY
-438 EVIVKDGPT
+438 EVIVKRGPT
-447 SITFKQEEMTFL
+447 NITFKQEEMTFL
-459 LPIKDTD
+459 MPRKDTD
-466 KSDISEDIRNNIIMT
+466 KWDISEDIRNNIIMT

-488 ENESYDKRSTLL
+488 EYEEYDIAQSDLDILSFTKAVNL
-500 YIQFVKDVTSDTE
+500 Y
-513 VITLDYDFTED
+513 YDFKND
-524 KLSASIVNA
+524 ILSASIDSIGQGWIDV
-533 GRGSVG
+533 S
-539 VIYLSERTVASEE
+539 YSSERTIATET
-552 GLKNEEVEIMK
+552 GLQNDKYRISNHFNITIL
-563 KFSVVVME
+563 E
-571 SLKGFNVDNYVEMV
+571 SLKGFKVDGYVEMV

-596 DPVGAEV
+596 DPVDAEV
-603 DPSRVEVTITPNSYL
+603 DPSRVEVTIKDANV
-618 PEEWKSMVEIV
+618 PEMWKSIVEIV
-629 PTDESKLNY
+629 PTDETMLNY
-638 TIIPHSVGRATISVK
+638 TIKPHSVGRATISVK
-653 LDGVEVATSNVLIGQ
+653 LDGVEVATSYVSIGQ

-673 AGWKWT
+673 AGWKWA
-679 SFYAG
+679 SLYGG

-720 LNSLGTGTCYKI
+720 IYSLETGTCYKI

-741 LDLRIMYTGAYEDMQ
+741 LDLRIMYTGAYEDMR

-777 INSVFSTEDSNANNF
+777 INSVFSTEDTYANNF

-811 KWTGTLITLHAGLGY
+811 KWTGTLTTLHAGLGY
-826 MYFNAGS
+826 MYFNAAS
-833 ENVDMEYQ
+833 DTIDMEYQ
-841 RESLMPQG
+841 REGRMPQG

-954 RLTVGGIVTGITSAD
+954 RLTVGGIVTGITAAD

-975 AIVDGQITVQG
+975 AVVDGQITVQG
-986 MDVADIIVCNA
+986 MDVADVIVCNA

-1009 AGLPSGVY
+1009 TGLPSGVY

>member
-1 MRKQLLLMLSLLLY
+1 
-15 AVGMAAQQ
+15 MAAQQ

-58 YLGAFIDGECRG
+58 YLGAFIEGECRG
-70 LAKVSQKSV
+70 LAKVSRYSV
-79 SDTKTIYYFA
+79 SDTQTIYYFA
-89 LRVKGSDT
+89 LRVKGTNT
-97 DNGKAISFRLSVPG
+97 DNGKAISYRLSVG
-111 ANTSYIY
+111 GNQSLVF
-118 NDLQP
+118 NDLKP
-123 AADAVTY
+123 AANAVTY
-130 TNKKTTGTLSDLF
+130 TNNGTTGKLSALYQ
-143 PLKFIQPLYYAFT
+143 LTFIRPYYYSIVQP
-156 QETVSVK
+156 EVSVK
-163 VGEQLNLLD
+163 VGAEFNLFD
-172 YITFEPANANIPE
+172 HITFEPANANIPE
-185 LNWNMYDESWRE
+185 LNWTMGQGEKE
-197 NVNIEGNKLTAIK
+197 NEYASIKGNTFKALK
-210 STGKYGAVGIF
+210 STGKYSWVSVSPNLLG
-221 PKLWDMKNTGDHT
+221 MKPTGQYT
-234 SINVRVIQPATSIEL
+234 KVSVRVIQPATSIEL

-327 LKVTVIKPVEYIN
+327 LKVTVIKPVEYIKM
-340 PVGTVKVIKMYVG
+340 VGSVKTIKMFLG

-366 MPEDAA
+366 MPENAT
-372 DRSVRYE
+372 DRSVHYE
-379 VNQSYSDQ
+379 VNQSFSDQ
-387 GVYEDGDGAYK
+387 GVYEDGDGAYE
-398 YTDIFGNLYFNEGD
+398 YTDIFGDEYFNEGD
-412 EMIALKSGRVRVT
+412 EMIALKPGRVRVT
-425 IRSVQNPQASCEY
+425 IRSVQNPQASCTY

-459 LPIKDTD
+459 MPIKDTD
-466 KSDISEDIRNNIIMT
+466 KWDISEDIRNNIIMT

-488 ENESYDKRSTLL
+488 EYEEYDIAESDLDILSYTKAVKL
-500 YIQFVKDVTSDTE
+500 YYNFE
-513 VITLDYDFTED
+513 ED
-524 KLSASIVNA
+524 SLSASIDSIGG
-533 GRGSVG
+533 GRINVS
-539 VIYLSERTVASEE
+539 YSSERTIATEE
-552 GLKNEEVEIMK
+552 GLQNDEFRISNH
-563 KFSVVVME
+563 FNITILE
-571 SLKGFNVDNYVEMV
+571 SLKGFKVDGYVEMV

-603 DPSRVEVTITPNSYL
+603 DPSRVEVTITPNSYV

-629 PTDESKLNY
+629 PTDETKLNY
-638 TIIPHSVGRATISVK
+638 TILPHGVGSATISVK
-653 LDGVEVATSNVLIGQ
+653 LDGVEVATSHVNIGQ

-679 SFYAG
+679 SFYASS
-684 GVRWNSPE
+684 VRWNSPE

-720 LNSLGTGTCYKI
+720 INSLESGTCYKI

-777 INSVFSTEDSNANNF
+777 INSVFVKEENINVF

-802 DGFAEYNGE
+802 NGFAEYNGE
-811 KWTGTLITLHAGLGY
+811 KWTGTLTTLHAGLGY
-826 MYFNAGS
+826 MYFNAAS
-833 ENVDMEYQ
+833 DTIDMEYL
-841 RESLMPQG
+841 REGSMPQG

-954 RLTVGGIVTGITSAD
+954 RLTVGGIVTGITAAD

-986 MDVADIIVCNA
+986 MDVADVIVCNA
-997 SGAVVSTGETTV
+997 SGAVVSTGETTI

>member
-49 AVQSFNENT
+49 AVQSFNDNT

-70 LAKVSQKSV
+70 LAKVSRYSV
-79 SDTKTIYYFA
+79 SDTQTIYYFA
-89 LRVKGSDT
+89 LRVKGTNT
-97 DNGKAISFRLSVPG
+97 DNGKAISYRLSVG
-111 ANTSYIY
+111 GNHSFVF
-118 NDLQP
+118 NDLKP
-123 AADAVTY
+123 AANAVTY
-130 TNKKTTGTLSDLF
+130 TNNGTTGKLSALYQ
-143 PLKFIQPLYYAFT
+143 LTFIRPGYYSIVQP
-156 QETVSVK
+156 EVRVK
-163 VGEQLNLLD
+163 VGAEFNLLD

-185 LNWNMYDESWRE
+185 MNWTMGQGEKE
-197 NVNIEGNKLTAIK
+197 NEYASIKGNTFKALK
-210 STGKYGAVGIF
+210 STGKYGSVSVS
-221 PKLWDMKNTGDHT
+221 PNLWGMKPTGQYT
-234 SINVRVIQPATSIEL
+234 KVSVRVIQPATSIEL

-268 TVLRSGYTTSPA
+268 TVLRSGYTTAPA

-292 ETALLPMIG
+292 ETAIRPMTSE
-301 SDIGKFNPVKAG
+301 SDLGKFEPVKTG
-313 TYTMTLSGENASVD
+313 TYTMTLSGEKASVD
-327 LKVTVIKPVEYIN
+327 LKVTVIKPVEYIEM
-340 PVGTVKVIKMYVG
+340 VGSVKTIKMFVG
-353 ENLLDILPSGYKV
+353 ENLLNILPSGYKV
-366 MPEDAA
+366 MPEDAT
-372 DRSVRYE
+372 DRSVHYE
-379 VNQSYSDQ
+379 VNQSFSDQ

-398 YTDIFGNLYFNEGD
+398 YTDIFGDLYFNEGD
-412 EMIALKSGRVRVT
+412 EMIALKPGRVRVT
-425 IRSVQNPQASCEY
+425 INSTQNSRAYCEY
-438 EVIVKDGPT
+438 EVIVKRGPT
-447 SITFKQEEMTFL
+447 NITFKQEEMTFL
-459 LPIKDTD
+459 MPRKDTD
-466 KSDISEDIRNNIIMT
+466 KWDISEDIRNNIIMT

-488 ENESYDKRSTLL
+488 EYEEYDIVESDLDIRSYTKAVKL
-500 YIQFVKDVTSDTE
+500 YYNFE
-513 VITLDYDFTED
+513 ED
-524 KLSASIVNA
+524 SLSASIDSIGG
-533 GRGSVG
+533 GRINVS
-539 VIYLSERTVASEE
+539 YSSERTIATEE
-552 GLKNEEVEIMK
+552 GLQNDEYRISNH
-563 KFSVVVME
+563 FNITILE
-571 SLKGFNVDNYVEMV
+571 SLKGFKVDGYVEMV

-603 DPSRVEVTITPNSYL
+603 DPSRVEVTITPDTYV

-629 PTDESKLNY
+629 PTDETKLNY
-638 TIIPHSVGRATISVK
+638 TILPHGVGSATISVK
-653 LDGVEVATSNVLIGQ
+653 LDGEEVATSHVEIGQ

-684 GVRWNSPE
+684 SVRWNSPE

-720 LNSLGTGTCYKI
+720 IYSLETGECYKI

-756 THRQIVPM
+756 TSRRIVPM

-777 INSVFSTEDSNANNF
+777 INSVFVKEENINVF

-811 KWTGTLITLHAGLGY
+811 KWTGTLTTLHAGLGY

-954 RLTVGGIVTGITSAD
+954 RLTVGGIVTGITAAD

-975 AIVDGQITVQG
+975 AVVDGQITVQG
-986 MDVADIIVCNA
+986 MDVADVIVCNA

-1009 AGLPSGVY
+1009 TGLPSGVY

>member
-1 MRKQLLLMLSLLLY
+1 MLSLLLY

-70 LAKVSQKSV
+70 LAKVSRYSV
-79 SDTKTIYYFA
+79 SDTQTIYYFA
-89 LRVKGSDT
+89 LRVKGTNT
-97 DNGKAISFRLSVPG
+97 DNGKAISYRLSTGGNQSLVF
-111 ANTSYIY
+111 
-118 NDLQP
+118 NDLKP
-123 AADAVTY
+123 AANAVTY
-130 TNKKTTGTLSDLF
+130 TNNGTTGKLSALYQ
-143 PLKFIQPLYYAFT
+143 LTFIRPGYYSIVQP
-156 QETVSVK
+156 EVRVK
-163 VGEQLNLLD
+163 VGAEFNLLD
-172 YITFEPANANIPE
+172 HITFEPANANIPE
-185 LNWNMYDESWRE
+185 MNWTMGQGEKE
-197 NVNIEGNKLTAIK
+197 NEYASIKGNTFKALK
-210 STGKYGAVGIF
+210 STGKYSWVNVS
-221 PKLWDMKNTGDHT
+221 PNLWGMKPTGQYT
-234 SINVRVIQPATSIEL
+234 EVSVRVIQPATSIEL

-268 TVLRSGYTTSPA
+268 TVLRSGYTTAPA

-292 ETALLPMIG
+292 ETAIRPMTSE
-301 SDIGKFNPVKAG
+301 SDLGKFEPVKTG
-313 TYTMTLSGENASVD
+313 TYTMTLGGENASVD
-327 LKVTVIKPVEYIN
+327 LKVTVIKPVEYIEM
-340 PVGTVKVIKMYVG
+340 VGSVKTIKMFVG
-353 ENLLDILPSGYKV
+353 ENLLNILPAGYKV
-366 MPEDAA
+366 MPEDAT
-372 DRSVRYE
+372 DRSVHYE
-379 VNQSYSDQ
+379 VNQSFSDQ

-412 EMIALKSGRVRVT
+412 EMIALKPGRVRVT
-425 IRSVQNPQASCEY
+425 IRSVQNPQASFEY
-438 EVIVKDGPT
+438 EVIVKRGPT
-447 SITFKQEEMTFL
+447 NITFKQDEMTFL
-459 LPIKDTD
+459 MPRKDTD
-466 KSDISEDIRNNIIMT
+466 KWDISEDIRNNIIMT
-481 PSWPKYD
+481 PSWPKYEEYEEYD
-488 ENESYDKRSTLL
+488 IAESDLDILSYTKAVNL
-500 YIQFVKDVTSDTE
+500 YYNFE
-513 VITLDYDFTED
+513 ED
-524 KLSASIVNA
+524 SLSASIDSIGG
-533 GRGSVG
+533 GRIDVS
-539 VIYLSERTVASEE
+539 YSSERTIATET
-552 GLKNEEVEIMK
+552 GLHNDEYNISNH
-563 KFSVVVME
+563 FNITILE
-571 SLKGFNVDNYVEMV
+571 SLKGFNVDGYVEMV

-596 DPVGAEV
+596 DPVDAEV
-603 DPSRVEVTITPNSYL
+603 DPSRVEVTITPNSYV
-618 PEEWKSMVEIV
+618 PEEWKSIVEIV

-638 TIIPHSVGRATISVK
+638 TILPHGVGSATISVK
-653 LDGVEVATSNVLIGQ
+653 LDGVEVATSHVSIGQ

-684 GVRWNSPE
+684 GVSWNSPE
-692 YELGNVVEEIRSE
+692 YELGNVVEEIRSA

-720 LNSLGTGTCYKI
+720 IYGLGTGTCYKI

-756 THRQIVPM
+756 TYRQIVPM

-802 DGFAEYNGE
+802 NGFAEYNGE
-811 KWTGTLITLHAGLGY
+811 KWTGTLTTLHAGLGY

-954 RLTVGGIVTGITSAD
+954 RLTVGGIVTGITAAD

-1009 AGLPSGVY
+1009 TGLPSDVY

>member
-1 MRKQLLLMLSLLLY
+1 
-15 AVGMAAQQ
+15 MAAQQ

-39 YVGLVDDQGS
+39 YVGLTEGS
-49 AVQSFNENT
+49 LDNCGQKELPENT

-70 LAKVSQKSV
+70 LAKVQKKSLSV
-79 SDTKTIYYFA
+79 ALTINYFP
-89 LRVKGSDT
+89 LRVKGDT
-97 DNGKAISFRLSVPG
+97 NDEGKAISFRLLYPG
-111 ANTSYIY
+111 GQLSYVY
-118 NDLQP
+118 DLQP

-130 TNKKTTGTLSDLF
+130 TNKKTTGTLSALF
-143 PLKFIQPLYYAFT
+143 PLKFIQPLYYSFT

-163 VGEQLNLLD
+163 VGEQINLLD

-185 LNWNMYDESWRE
+185 LNWNMYKESE

-210 STGKYGAVGIF
+210 STGKYGSVGVF
-221 PKLWDMKNTGDHT
+221 PKLWDMKNTGQYSD
-234 SINVRVIQPATSIEL
+234 INIRVIQPATSIEL

-268 TVLRSGYTTSPA
+268 TVLRSGYTTAPA

-292 ETALLPMIG
+292 ETAILPMEG
-301 SDIGKFNPVKAG
+301 NDIGKFNPVKTG

-340 PVGTVKVIKMYVG
+340 PVGRVKEIKMYIG
-353 ENLLDILPSGYKV
+353 DNLHSILPSGYKV
-366 MPEDAA
+366 MPEDAT

-379 VNQSYSDQ
+379 VLPSYNQDQ
-387 GVYEDGDGAYK
+387 EFKYNEILEDNGS
-398 YTDIFGNLYFNEGD
+398 EGFFARKPGRAR
-412 EMIALKSGRVRVT
+412 IAIISN
-425 IRSVQNPQASCEY
+425 QNPQASCTY

-447 SITFKQEEMTFL
+447 NITFKQDEMTFL
-459 LPIKDTD
+459 MPIKDTD
-466 KSDISEDIRNNIIMT
+466 KWDISEDIRNNIIMT
-481 PSWPKYD
+481 PSWPKY
-488 ENESYDKRSTLL
+488 EEYESYDIAQSNLDISSLTDAVKL
-500 YIQFVKDVTSDTE
+500 Y
-513 VITLDYDFTED
+513 YDFKKD
-524 KLSASIVNA
+524 SLSASVVK
-533 GRGSVG
+533 VG
-539 VIYLSERTVASEE
+539 EGWIDISYSSERTIATEE
-552 GLKNEEVEIMK
+552 GLRNDEYEISNH
-563 KFSVVVME
+563 FHVTIME
-571 SLKGFNVDNYVEMV
+571 SLKGFKVDGYVEMV

-603 DPSRVEVTITPNSYL
+603 DPSRVEVTITPDSYVS
-618 PEEWKSMVEIV
+618 EEWKSIVEIV
-629 PTDESKLNY
+629 PTDETMLNY
-638 TIIPHSVGRATISVK
+638 TIRPHSVGRAIISVK

-673 AGWKWT
+673 AGWKWA
-679 SFYAG
+679 SLYG
-684 GVRWNSPE
+684 GDVSWNSPE

-720 LNSLGTGTCYKI
+720 INRLESGTCYKI

-741 LDLRIMYTGAYEDMQ
+741 LDLRIMYTGAYEDMR

-777 INSVFSTEDSNANNF
+777 INSVFSTEDTYAANKF

-811 KWTGTLITLHAGLGY
+811 KWTGTLTTLRAGLGY

-880 GNDYSAERFTVGAF
+880 GNEYSAERFTVGAF

-954 RLTVGGIVTGITSAD
+954 RLTVGGIVTGITAAD

-975 AIVDGQITVQG
+975 AVVDGQITVQG
-986 MDVADIIVCNA
+986 MDVADVIVCNA

-1009 AGLPSGVY
+1009 TGLPSGVY

>member
-1 MRKQLLLMLSLLLY
+1 MLSLLLY

-39 YVGLVDDQGS
+39 YVGLTEGS
-49 AVQSFNENT
+49 LDNCGQKDLPENT

-70 LAKVSQKSV
+70 LAKVQKKSLSV
-79 SDTKTIYYFA
+79 ALTINYFP
-89 LRVKGSDT
+89 LRVKGDT
-97 DNGKAISFRLSVPG
+97 NDEGKAISFRLLYPG
-111 ANTSYIY
+111 GQLSYVY
-118 NDLQP
+118 DLQP

-143 PLKFIQPLYYAFT
+143 PLKFIQPLYYGFT

-163 VGEQLNLLD
+163 VGKQINLLD

-185 LNWNMYDESWRE
+185 LNWNMYEESE
-197 NVNIEGNKLTAIK
+197 NVIIEGNMLTAIK
-210 STGKYGAVGIF
+210 STGKYGSVGVF
-221 PKLWDMKNTGDHT
+221 PKLWDMKNTGQYSD
-234 SINVRVIQPATSIEL
+234 INIRVIQPATSIEL

-327 LKVTVIKPVEYIN
+327 LKVTVIKPVE
-340 PVGTVKVIKMYVG
+340 KIKMVGSVKTIKMFLG

-366 MPEDAA
+366 MPEDAT
-372 DRSVRYE
+372 DRSVHYE
-379 VNQSYSDQ
+379 VNQSFSDQ
-387 GVYEDGDGAYK
+387 GVYEDGDGAYE
-398 YTDIFGNLYFNEGD
+398 YTDIFGDEYFNEGD
-412 EMIALKSGRVRVT
+412 EMIALKPGRVRVT
-425 IRSVQNPQASCEY
+425 IRSVQNPQASCTY

-447 SITFKQEEMTFL
+447 NITFKQEEMTFL
-459 LPIKDTD
+459 MPRKDTD
-466 KSDISEDIRNNIIMT
+466 KWDISEDIRNNIIMT

-488 ENESYDKRSTLL
+488 EYEEYDIAESDLDILSYTKAVKL
-500 YIQFVKDVTSDTE
+500 YYNFE
-513 VITLDYDFTED
+513 ED
-524 KLSASIVNA
+524 SLSASIDSIGG
-533 GRGSVG
+533 GRINVS
-539 VIYLSERTVASEE
+539 YSSERTIATEE
-552 GLKNEEVEIMK
+552 GLQNDEYRISNH
-563 KFSVVVME
+563 FNITILE
-571 SLKGFNVDNYVEMV
+571 SLKGFKVDGYVEMV

-596 DPVGAEV
+596 DPVDAEV
-603 DPSRVEVTITPNSYL
+603 DPSRVEVTIVDASV
-618 PEEWKSMVEIV
+618 PEMWKSIVEIV
-629 PTDESKLNY
+629 PTDETMLNY
-638 TIIPHSVGRATISVK
+638 TIKPHSVGRATISVK
-653 LDGVEVATSNVLIGQ
+653 LDGEEVATSYVGIGQ

-679 SFYAG
+679 SFYSG
-684 GVRWNSPE
+684 GVSWNSPE
-692 YELGNVVEEIRSE
+692 YELGDVVEEIRSE
-705 DALLHNDPEYGYFGD
+705 DALLHNDPEYGYFGN
-720 LNSLGTGTCYKI
+720 LNRLEPGTCYKI

-741 LDLRIMYTGAYEDMQ
+741 LNLRIYPGGYEDMRPY
-756 THRQIVPM
+756 RQIVPM

-777 INSVFSTEDSNANNF
+777 INSVFSTEDANANKF

-802 DGFAEYNGE
+802 NGFAEYNGE
-811 KWTGTLITLHAGLGY
+811 KWTGTLTTLHAGLGY
-826 MYFNAGS
+826 MYFNAAS
-833 ENVDMEYQ
+833 DTINMELKY
-841 RESLMPQG
+841 EWNMPQG

-1009 AGLPSGVY
+1009 TGLPSGVY

>member
-1 MRKQLLLMLSLLLY
+1 
-15 AVGMAAQQ
+15 MAAQQ

-39 YVGLVDDQGS
+39 YVGLVDDQGN
-49 AVQSFNENT
+49 AVQSFNANT

-70 LAKVSQKSV
+70 IAEVSQKSV

-97 DNGKAISFRLSVPG
+97 DNGKAISFRLSIPG
-111 ANTSYIY
+111 ANMSYIY
-118 NDLQP
+118 NDLKP
-123 AADAVTY
+123 AANAVTY

-143 PLKFIQPLYYAFT
+143 PLKFIQPLYYGFT

-163 VGEQLNLLD
+163 VGEQINLLD

-185 LNWNMYDESWRE
+185 LNWNINNESERE
-197 NVNIEGNKLTAIK
+197 NVNIVGNKLTAIK
-210 STGKYGAVGIF
+210 STGKYGSVGVF
-221 PKLWDMKNTGDHT
+221 PKLWDMKNTGQYSD
-234 SINVRVIQPATSIEL
+234 INIRVIQPATSIEL

-268 TVLRSGYTTSPA
+268 TVLRSGYTTAPA

-292 ETALLPMIG
+292 ETAIRPMTSE
-301 SDIGKFNPVKAG
+301 SDLGKFEPVKTG

-327 LKVTVIKPVEYIN
+327 LKVTVIKPVEYIEM
-340 PVGTVKVIKMYVG
+340 VGSVKTIKMFVG
-353 ENLLDILPSGYKV
+353 ENLLDILPAGYKV
-366 MPEDAA
+366 MPEDAT
-372 DRSVRYE
+372 DRSVHYE
-379 VNQSYSDQ
+379 VNQSFSDQ

-398 YTDIFGNLYFNEGD
+398 YTDIFGDEYFNEGD
-412 EMIALKSGRVRVT
+412 EMIALKPGRVRVT
-425 IRSVQNPQASCEY
+425 IRSVQNPQMACEY
-438 EVIVKDGPT
+438 EVIVKRGPT
-447 SITFKQEEMTFL
+447 SITFKQDEMTFMM
-459 LPIKDTD
+459 PRKDTD
-466 KSDISEDIRNNIIMT
+466 KRDISEDIRNNIIMN
-481 PSWPKYD
+481 PSWPKYE
-488 ENESYDKRSTLL
+488 ENEESDDYYTDLSINSSDKAIKLSYAFST
-500 YIQFVKDVTSDTE
+500 
-513 VITLDYDFTED
+513 D
-524 KLSASIVNA
+524 KLETSIVEAGRASINI
-533 GRGSVG
+533 S
-539 VIYLSERTVASEE
+539 YTTEHTVATEE
-552 GLKNEEVEIMK
+552 GLKNDEFNLGGTFDVTIL
-563 KFSVVVME
+563 E
-571 SLKGFNVDNYVEMV
+571 SLKGFKVEEYVSMA

-596 DPVGAEV
+596 DPVDAEV
-603 DPSRVEVTITPNSYL
+603 DPSRVEVTIKDANV
-618 PEEWKSMVEIV
+618 PEMWKSIVEIV
-629 PTDESKLNY
+629 PTDETMLNY
-638 TIIPHSVGRATISVK
+638 TIKPHSVGRATISVK
-653 LDGVEVATSNVLIGQ
+653 LDGVEVATSHVGIGQ

-679 SFYAG
+679 SLYSG
-684 GVRWNSPE
+684 DVSWNSPE

-720 LNSLGTGTCYKI
+720 IYSLESGTCYKI

-741 LDLRIMYTGAYEDMQ
+741 LNLRIYPGGYEDMR

-777 INSVFSTEDSNANNF
+777 INSVFSTEDANANKF

-802 DGFAEYNGE
+802 NGFAEYNGE
-811 KWTGTLITLHAGLGY
+811 KWTGTLTTLHAGLGY
-826 MYFNAGS
+826 MYFNAAS
-833 ENVDMEYQ
+833 DTINMELKY
-841 RESLMPQG
+841 EWNMPQG

-954 RLTVGGIVTGITSAD
+954 RLTVGGIVTGITAAD

-986 MDVADIIVCNA
+986 MDVADVIVCNA

-1009 AGLPSGVY
+1009 TGLPSGVY

>member
-39 YVGLVDDQGS
+39 YVGLVDDKGS
-49 AVQSFNENT
+49 AVQSFNDNT

-70 LAKVSQKSV
+70 IAEVSQKSV

-97 DNGKAISFRLSVPG
+97 DNGKAISFRLSIPG
-111 ANTSYIY
+111 ANMSYIY
-118 NDLQP
+118 NDLKP
-123 AADAVTY
+123 AANAVTY

-143 PLKFIQPLYYAFT
+143 PLKFIQPLYYGFT

-163 VGEQLNLLD
+163 VGEQINLLD

-185 LNWNMYDESWRE
+185 LNWNINNESERE
-197 NVNIEGNKLTAIK
+197 NVNIVGNKLTAIK
-210 STGKYGAVGIF
+210 STGKYGSVGVS
-221 PKLWDMKNTGDHT
+221 PKLWDMKNTGQY
-234 SINVRVIQPATSIEL
+234 SKISVRVIQPATSIEL

-268 TVLRSGYTTSPA
+268 TVLRSGYTTAPA

-292 ETALLPMIG
+292 ETAIRPMTSE
-301 SDIGKFNPVKAG
+301 SDLGKFNPVKAG

-327 LKVTVIKPVEYIN
+327 LKVTVIKPVEN
-340 PVGTVKVIKMYVG
+340 IKMVGSVKTIKMFLG
-353 ENLLDILPSGYKV
+353 ENLLDILPAGYKV
-366 MPEDAA
+366 MPEDAT
-372 DRSVRYE
+372 DRSVHYE
-379 VNQSYSDQ
+379 VNQGYYQ
-387 GVYEDGDGAYK
+387 GVHEDVDGTYK
-398 YTDIFGNLYFNEGD
+398 YTDIFGDEYFNEGD
-412 EMIALKSGRVRVT
+412 EMIALKPGRVRVT

-438 EVIVKDGPT
+438 EVIVKRGPT
-447 SITFKQEEMTFL
+447 NITFKQEEMTFL
-459 LPIKDTD
+459 MPRKDTD
-466 KSDISEDIRNNIIMT
+466 KWDISEDIRNNIIMT

-488 ENESYDKRSTLL
+488 EYEEYDIAQSDLDILSFTKAVNL
-500 YIQFVKDVTSDTE
+500 Y
-513 VITLDYDFTED
+513 YDFKND
-524 KLSASIVNA
+524 ILSALIDSIGQGWIDV
-533 GRGSVG
+533 S
-539 VIYLSERTVASEE
+539 YSSERTIATEE
-552 GLKNEEVEIMK
+552 GLQNDEYRISNH
-563 KFSVVVME
+563 FNITILE
-571 SLKGFNVDNYVEMV
+571 SLKGFKVDEYVEMV

-596 DPVGAEV
+596 DPVDAEV
-603 DPSRVEVTITPNSYL
+603 DPSRVEVTIVDASV
-618 PEEWKSMVEIV
+618 PEMWKSIVEIV
-629 PTDESKLNY
+629 PTDETMLNY
-638 TIIPHSVGRATISVK
+638 TIKPHSVGRATISVK
-653 LDGVEVATSNVLIGQ
+653 LDGVEVATSYVGIGQ

-679 SFYAG
+679 SLYSG
-684 GVRWNSPE
+684 GVSWNSPE
-692 YELGNVVEEIRSE
+692 YELGNVVEEISSE

-720 LNSLGTGTCYKI
+720 LNRLEPGECYKI

-741 LDLRIMYTGAYEDMQ
+741 LNLRIYPGGYEDMRPY
-756 THRQIVPM
+756 RQIVPM

-777 INSVFSTEDSNANNF
+777 INSVFSTEDANANKF

-802 DGFAEYNGE
+802 NGFAEYNGE
-811 KWTGTLITLHAGLGY
+811 KWTGTLTTLHAGLGY
-826 MYFNAGS
+826 MYFNAAS
-833 ENVDMEYQ
+833 DTINMELKY
-841 RESLMPQG
+841 EWNMPQG

-954 RLTVGGIVTGITSAD
+954 RLTVGGIVTGITAAD

-986 MDVADIIVCNA
+986 MDVADVIVCNA
-997 SGAVVSTGETTV
+997 SGAVVSTGETTIT
-1009 AGLPSGVY
+1009 GLPSGVY